1 MSSNE
6 DKLRAYL
13 KRAVADLQEARQ
25 QLGEAENRDREP
37 VAVVAMACRYPG
49 GVRSP
54 EELWELARDGVD
66 AISAFPANRGWD
78 LDRLFHPDPAHHGTT
93 YAREGGFLH
102 EAGEFDPAFFG
113 ISPREA
119 LAMDPQQRLLLETS
133 WEALE
138 RGGIVPDT
146 LTGSTTGVFV
156 GTGHGDYDGASR
168 GRQEEVAGH
177 LLTGNT
183 VAVASGRL
191 SYTYGFEGPAVTVD
205 TACSSSLVAL
215 HLAVRSLRQGECS
228 LALAGGATVMSTP
241 KMFTEFSRQRGLA
254 ADGRCKA
261 FAAAAD
267 GTAWSEGVGLILL
280 ERLSDARRNGH
291 PVLAVIRGSAIN
303 QDGASNGLTAPNGP
317 SQQRLIR
324 QALIDSGL
332 TSAEVDVVEAH
343 GTGTTLGDPIEAQAL
358 LATYGRDRGDE
369 RPLLLGSLKSNTG
382 HTQAASGVG
391 GVIKMVQAMR
401 HGTLPKSLHIDAP
414 TPHAD
419 WADGGVELLTEHTPW
434 PETGRPRRAAVSSF
448 GVSGTNAHLV
458 LEQAPAED
466 TPEIPDTDTDT
477 AGGPAWL
484 PWVLSGKS
492 RAAVG
497 EQAARLAATVRASD
511 ASVLDV
517 AHSLA
522 VSRVAMDH
530 RAVVVGRDT
539 DELLAGLDAL
549 AAGEP
554 SARVVEGAAGEGSE
568 GVVFVFPG
576 QGSQWTGMAVE
587 LLATSPVFASRVTE
601 CAEALAP
608 FVEWSLLDVLNGVE
622 GAASLERVDVVQP
635 ALWAVMVSLAEVWR
649 SRGVSPAAVVGHS
662 QGEIAA
668 AVVAGGLSL
677 EDGARVVALR
687 SRALRAL
694 SGLGGMVSVARG
706 VDEVRELLADHE
718 GRIGVAAVNGPS
730 SVVVSGDA
738 DALDA
743 FVTACGE
750 AGVRARRI
758 AVDYASH
765 SAHVER
771 IEEELAELLA
781 PVAPRPCAVPFYST
795 VSGEPV
801 DTADLDGSYWYRN
814 LRGTV
819 RFEAATRALLADGFH
834 VFVEVSAHPV
844 VATGVQETIEDAGVR
859 AGVVGTLRRDEGGP
873 ERFVLSLG
881 EAWALGAGVDWDTY
895 YGTYYGGTRPRR
907 VDLPTYPFSREWY
920 WLTPAEPAATA
931 SAGDPADGDFWSA
944 VESGDITR
952 LSSVLEVT
960 GDDVEA
966 FGTLLPALASWRRR
980 RTLRSTLDA
989 WRYRVTWTTLTGA
1002 DGTVPA
1008 GRWPALVPAG
1018 HADDPWVAGVLGALT
1033 ARGLRIE
1040 RHDLTGDEDTAAL
1053 TDLLAGTAED
1063 GPGAADDEPAGV
1075 LSLLALD
1082 ERPHPGHPAVPRG
1095 LAAAKDL
1102 VHALSGTGTRVWAL
1116 TRGAVSVDSRDPLTS
1131 PVQAGT
1137 WGFGRAV
1144 AFELPDTWG
1153 GSADLPA
1160 EPDARALTRL
1170 AALLGGDEDQIA
1182 VRSSGAYARRLAR
1195 MPLPEPSTATD
1206 GPATTDAGSASED
1219 GAASTTDSADSSD
1232 AVDSARAAGRSGD
1245 DDGIGGWGAHDTV
1258 LITGGTGA
1266 LGAQVARSLAASG
1279 ARHLVLTS
1287 RRGPD
1292 APGVAELV
1300 EELTGLGTQV
1310 TVTDCD
1316 VAEREQLARLLDGL
1330 PAELPLTGVVHAA
1343 GVLDDGV
1350 LDSLTLDRFE
1360 TVLRPKTAGT
1370 AHLHELTRDHPL
1382 TLFVL
1387 FSSIVGVLG
1396 NAGQANYAAA
1406 NAYLDAVAEQRRA
1419 EGLPVTSVAWG
1430 PWADAGMAT
1439 ADVLTDRMSHDGL
1452 TPMDPETAVAALRA
1466 AVAEGTPHATVVDVD
1481 WRSYAAVMT
1490 AARPSPLVGDLP
1502 EVRRAL
1508 EAAAAA
1514 APDTHALRDRLR
1526 SLAPAEQ
1533 DRLLTDLVRA
1543 EVATALRHSSPD
1555 AVDVNRAFKD
1565 LGFDSLTAVEVR
1577 NRITTATDVKLPTTL
1592 LFDHPN
1598 TTAVVAHL
1606 RTLLL
1611 GEDRTAA
1618 APAVVSAGV
1627 TDEPMAVVAM
1637 ACRFPGGVTTPEEL
1651 WDLMAAELD
1660 AVSTPPE
1667 DRGWDLDALYD
1678 PDPDRHGTTYS
1689 REGGFIQDVAGFDPA
1704 FFGISPREALAM
1716 DPQQRLLMETS
1727 WETFERAGIDPGTLR
1742 NSATGVF
1749 VGSITTDYQV
1759 RLGGAAAQ
1767 EQLAG
1772 HLMTGNASSIAS
1784 GRLSY
1789 TYGFEGPAVTMDTGC
1804 SSSMV
1809 ALHLAL
1815 QSLRTGECTMALA
1828 GGVTVMSTPEPYVE
1842 FSRQRGLAADGR
1854 CKAFAEG
1861 ADGMG
1866 FAEGVGLVLLE
1877 RLSDA
1882 RRNGHPVLAV
1892 IRGSALNQDG
1902 ASNGLT
1908 APNGPSQQRVIRQ
1921 ALANAGLT
1929 PADVDVVEAH
1939 GTGTPLGDPI
1949 EAQAILATYGQ
1960 DRAPERPLLLGS
1972 LKSNI
1977 GHTQAAAGVAGMMK
1991 MILAMRH
1998 GTLPKSLHI
2007 TRPTPVVDWSSGA
2020 VRLTTEATPWPDT
2033 GRPRRAGVSSFGIS
2047 GTNGHLILEEAPA
2060 PEPADGEAPAAEPGV
2075 DTAAAPSWS
2084 PWMLSAKS
2092 RAAVGEQAAR
2102 LAAAVRSSDAR
2113 ALDVAYSL
2121 VTTRVAM
2128 DHRAVVVGRDTE
2140 ALLAGLDALAAGE
2153 SAAGVVEGVAGEG
2166 SGDVVF
2172 VFPGQGSQWAGM
2184 ATELL
2189 ATSPVFA
2196 SRVAECAAAL
2206 EPFVDWS
2213 LPDVLNGVEGAASLE
2228 RVDVVQP
2235 ALWAVMVSLA
2245 EVWRSRG
2252 VEPAAV
2258 LGHSQGEIA
2267 AAVVAGGLSLQ
2278 DGARVVALRSRA
2290 LRALS
2295 GLGGMVSVA
2304 RGVRE
2309 VRELLTAFD
2318 GRIGVAAV
2326 NGPASVV
2333 VSGDADALD
2342 EFLARCEQTGVRARR
2357 VVVDYASHSAH
2368 VERIEEELADL
2379 LAPVVGRS
2387 CAVPFYSTVSGSVID
2402 TAELDGGY
2410 WYRNLRGT
2418 VQFEAATRA
2427 LLADG
2432 FHVFVEVSAHPV
2444 VATGI
2449 QETIEDAGARAGVVG
2464 TLRRDEGGPERFT
2477 LSLGEAWAL
2486 GADVDWDTY
2495 YEGTRPRRVDL
2506 PTYAFQRQHYWP
2518 RFADLG
2524 GDVTSAGLD
2533 SPDHPMLG
2541 ASVELASGDGLVA
2554 TARWSLRTHPWLA
2567 DHAVSGT
2574 VIVPGTALVESV
2586 IRAGDALGCGQV
2598 DELTLQAPVVL
2609 QERGEVQ
2616 VQIAVGGADASG
2628 RRPVTVHTRSAA
2640 SAGPAGQS
2648 GFDGDPEDLWTLRAQ
2663 GTLAEPNDPVVDG
2676 PEDFTVWPPHGATAV
2691 AAEGFYDLLA
2701 GRGYEF
2707 GPVFQGVRATWSRG
2721 DDLFAEVVLPEQV
2734 RGDAGRFGIHPALF
2748 DAALHAAN
2756 LVPGGDGRTVVPFA
2770 WSGVSLHA
2778 VGATALRVRV
2788 SPAGQDTVTVHM
2800 TDPTGAPVAVVE
2812 SLVVREVAAETLDA
2826 SARAARDWLFRLDW
2840 SPVTPSA
2847 AVPAVTGLAVLGT
2860 PADAPDASGTPLPA
2874 FATLAELTEH
2884 HEVTGR
2890 LPGAVLLFAGAASA
2904 GSTTAGDT
2912 AAQDTAAQDTQDVPD
2927 AVLDDV
2933 LATVQGWLADDRA
2946 DGTPLVVV
2954 TRGAVATGSGDPAH
2968 DLPGAAVWGLVRSAQ
2983 SQHPGR
2989 LVLVDLD
2996 IHDDSWRALPAALTT
3011 GEPQLAV
3018 RQGDMY
3024 APRLVRPRTADVLTV
3039 PSGAG
3044 AWRLD
3049 LLEKGSVDK
3058 LDLVACPEI
3067 TDGPAAGHVL
3077 IEVRAAGLNFRDVL
3091 NTLGMYPGPAVLLG
3105 AEAAGVVTAVG
3116 EGVTHFA
3123 PGDRVMGL
3131 VSGGFATHAVADARM
3146 VAPVPEGWT
3155 WTQAAS
3161 VPVAFLTAY
3170 YGLRDLARLDA
3181 GESVLVHAAAG
3192 GVGMAAVQLARHWG
3206 AEVYGTAGDHKRAL
3220 LRADGWDDS
3229 HLASSRTPGFEDRF
3243 RAVSEGRGVD
3253 VVLNSLAGEFVDA
3266 SLRLL
3271 APGGRLVE
3279 MGKTDVRD
3287 PGQVVRDHPAVT
3299 LYQAYELREAGE
3311 DRIQEMF
3318 RDLTDLFASGAL
3330 RPLPTVTWDVR
3341 HSREAFRH
3349 MAQAKHYGKIVLTL
3363 PRAWDPEGT
3372 VLITGGAGV
3381 LGGIL
3386 ARHLVTRH
3394 GMRHLVL
3401 TGRRGPDTPGA
3412 AELRAE
3418 LEESGARVTLA
3429 ACDAA
3434 DADALAAVLAAV
3446 PAEHPLTAVVHAAGV
3461 LDDGVLESLTPD
3473 RLRTALAPKADAARH
3488 LDHLTR
3494 GLDLADLVLFS
3505 AGAGVFGNAGQA
3517 NYAAANTYLD
3527 ALAHRRRAEGLP
3539 TTSLSW
3545 GLWADTSSLTGH
3557 LDDTDLARV
3566 RRSGVLP
3573 LSAADGMALFDA
3585 ALAEQRPHLV
3595 PIRLDTG
3602 QLRASGGEIPHLLR
3616 ALYRGPVRRT
3626 ADAGAATGTDGLRLR
3641 LAGRSADD
3649 RLGVLRDLV
3658 GTHAAAVLG
3667 HADLE
3672 QLHDGRAFR
3681 DLGFDS
3687 LTAVELRNR
3696 LNGATG
3702 LRLPATLVFDHP
3714 TVADLAAFLDGELS
3728 DGTPAALPAAPAP
3741 APAAHGDDEVFAV
3754 VGMACR
3760 LPGDVRSPEDLWRL
3774 LADGT
3779 DAIAPFP
3786 GNRGWDLD
3794 RLYDAVPEHQGSS
3807 RTREGGFLHDAADF
3821 DADFFGISPR
3831 EALAMDPQQRLLLET
3846 SWEVFE
3852 RAGIDPRSVR
3862 GSRTGV
3868 FAGLSSSDYLKR
3880 VAHVPDEIAG
3890 YVNNGNANSI
3900 VSGRVAYTLGL
3911 EGPAVTVDTAC
3922 SSSLVALHM
3931 ALQALRRGECTMAL
3945 AGGVTV
3951 MSSPEIIVDFSRQR
3965 GLAADGRCKPFAAAA
3980 DGTGFSEG
3988 VGLILVER
3996 LSDARRNGHQVLALV
4011 RGSAVNQDGASNGLS
4026 APNGPAQ
4033 QRVIRQA
4040 LADAGIGAAEVD
4052 AVEAH
4057 GTGTRLGDPIE
4068 AQALLATY
4076 GRERDGAHP
4085 LLLGSVKSNLGHT
4098 QAAAGVA
4105 GVMKMV
4111 LALRHGTLPKS
4122 LHIDAPTP
4130 HVDWEGDGV
4139 RLLTEATE
4147 WPVPAVARPRRAA
4160 VSSFGISGTNAHVI
4174 LEEAPADTPAG
4185 HDVSGAYATSAP
4197 SEAGTGTDT
4206 DAAQGAT
4213 GPLPWVLSARSEAAL
4228 RGQAKALLA
4237 HLDTHPGTAPAD
4249 IAHSLVTRRAS
4260 LEKRAVVVGTAP
4272 GDFRAGLASL
4282 ADGSPSAS
4290 VVSGGRGAG
4299 RDRRVVLVFPGQGT
4313 QWEGMGAELLDD
4325 SPVFADR
4332 IAACE
4337 AALAPHVDWSLTEV
4351 LRRADDAPSL
4361 DRVDVA
4367 QPALWAVMV
4376 ALAEVWRAHGLK
4388 PAAVLGHSQG
4398 EIAAA
4403 AVSGALSLAD
4413 AAEVVAVRS
4422 LAIARE
4428 LSGHGGMVAVAA
4440 PHEQVTALLAD
4451 LPGVCVA
4458 AVNGPSS
4465 VVVSGDTDGLDT
4477 LLATCREQHVRAR
4490 RIPVDYASHSAH
4502 VDRLAES
4509 LPAALA
4515 GLEPRDG
4522 DIPFFSTVTADWL
4535 PGTGLDGAYWHRNLR
4550 GTVRLEDSL
4559 KALVEQGHDVFV
4571 ECSPHPVLTVGIE
4584 DTVTSAGTRT
4594 GTASG
4599 TGTGTS
4605 TGAATGAGAGA
4616 VVLGSLRRDDGGAT
4630 RVLTAL
4636 AAAHVAGVPVD
4647 WRPAVAQGR
4656 PVDLPT
4662 YAFQRE
4668 RYWLEATGAQADPA
4682 GLDTAVRLADGG
4694 AVLSGSL
4701 SLAAQPWLD
4710 AHRTHG
4716 TAVVPATALLD
4727 WAVRAGDETGLPHV
4741 AELDELTPVF
4751 VPDRGRVDIQL
4762 TVSADTGRAEEGDAG
4777 TTAEGSGGRMFTVH
4791 SRVLDADGPDADT
4804 ADGAPWIRNAT
4815 GVLTT
4820 ARHTAPAP
4828 AGPATRPPAD
4838 TDDMAVTDDAAD
4850 TVDTDEAHDL
4860 LHRIGLDL
4868 DAPFHAVR
4876 SLRRSGGTVLADIDL
4891 PDSAHADAARFRV
4904 HPALLQGVL
4913 ALAATA
4919 EDASVP
4925 ALPAAWRNVTVHAT
4939 GATGLRVRLTPG
4951 DDGTWT
4957 VDAYDT
4963 TGAPVLTGTAT
4974 TRPAGS
4980 ERLPAV
4986 PGPDALHRVTWIPWT
5001 DASRDGTPEHTGPW
5015 AVLGTPGR
5023 LTAALERT
5031 GATVQVHADLAALA
5045 TALDSGAAERPAL
5058 VVAAHSHDNGHDAGH
5073 DSGGDPAA
5081 AAHTSARRALALATD
5096 WLADPRH
5103 TGTRLLVVT
5112 EGALATGP
5120 DDTVPGLADATA
5132 WGLLRSAQTEHP
5144 GRFLLAD
5151 LDPAAPDTPAA
5162 RAAVANTPDRQDP
5175 SADALIAAVTAAADT
5190 GENQFA
5196 VRAGTVTVPRLVRAD
5211 HPDGAPEP
5219 AATAPWGDGTG
5230 SGTVLITGGT
5240 GALGALVA
5248 RHLVTRHGVR
5258 HLLLTGRRGPDAPGA
5273 AALREE
5279 LTALG
5284 AETDIVA
5291 CDAADREQLVRLL
5304 GAVPAEHPLTA
5315 VVHAAGVLDDGLLDS
5330 LTPDRVDHV
5339 LRPKAD
5345 AAWHLHELTRDT
5357 KLSAFVLFS
5366 SYAGV
5371 AGGPGQANYAAA
5383 NAYLDALAQH
5393 RRARGLTAHSLAWG
5407 FWEDRSELTGALDDA
5422 DVARLARSGIRPLTA
5437 DQGLGLLDTATLLDT
5452 AQLVPVRLDTRTLRA
5467 DEVPPLLRALARPA
5481 ARRTAASGTSTGT
5494 GTGTGGDGPADFR
5507 QRLAGLD
5514 GPRQQALLHRVVLGH
5529 VAAVLGHASA
5539 ESLDAG
5545 RGFLDLGM
5553 SSLTAVELRNRLNAE
5568 TGLTLPTTLIF
5579 DHPDP
5584 AALVH
5589 HLRTE
5594 LGTATD
5600 GPEQP
5605 VFAELAVLEAAVGG
5619 AALDDQD
5626 RAHLAQRLKA
5636 LQWKLGSTQ
5645 DGPEHDDDSDLDTST
5660 DDEMFDLIDNELGLA

>member
-1 MSSNE
+1 MSNE
-6 DKLRAYL
+6 DRLRAYL
-13 KRAVADLQEARQ
+13 KRAVTDLQEARQ
-25 QLGEAENRDREP
+25 QLSDAENRDREP

-49 GVRSP
+49 GVRTP
-54 EELWELARDGVD
+54 EDLWELARDGVD

-78 LDRLFHPDPAHHGTT
+78 LDHLFHPDPAHHGTT
-93 YAREGGFLH
+93 YTREGGFLH
-102 EAGEFDPAFFG
+102 DAGEFDPAFFG

-138 RGGIVPDT
+138 RAGILPDT
-146 LTGSTTGVFV
+146 LAGSTTGVFV

-241 KMFTEFSRQRGLA
+241 KMFTEFSRQQGLA
-254 ADGRCKA
+254 ADGRCKP
-261 FAAAAD
+261 FAAGAD

-280 ERLSDARRNGH
+280 ERLSDAQRNGH
-291 PVLAVIRGSAIN
+291 EILAVIRGSAIN

-324 QALIDSGL
+324 QALIDAGL
-332 TSAEVDVVEAH
+332 TSGEVDVVEAH

-358 LATYGRDRGDE
+358 LNTYGQDRGDAH
-369 RPLLLGSLKSNTG
+369 PLLLGSLKSNTG
-382 HTQAASGVG
+382 HTQAASGVA

-401 HGTLPKSLHIDAP
+401 HGTLPKSLHVDAP

-419 WADGGVELLTEHTPW
+419 WATGGVELLTESTTW

-448 GVSGTNAHLV
+448 GVSGTNAHLI
-458 LEQAPAED
+458 LEQAPEDQAPRAEEPG
-466 TPEIPDTDTDT
+466 T
-477 AGGPAWL
+477 GPAGTTGDGAWRS
-484 PWVLSGKS
+484 WMVSGKS

-497 EQAARLAATVRASD
+497 EQAARLAASVRASD

-517 AHSLA
+517 AHGLVS
-522 VSRVAMDH
+522 SRVAMDR
-530 RAVVVGRDT
+530 RAVVVGSDRE
-539 DELLAGLDAL
+539 ELLAGLDAL

-554 SARVVEGAAGEGSE
+554 SVRVVEGTAGEGA
-568 GVVFVFPG
+568 GDVAFVFPG
-576 QGSQWTGMAVE
+576 QGSQWVGMAVE
-587 LLATSPVFASRVTE
+587 LLGSSPVFAGRVAE
-601 CAEALAP
+601 CGAALEP
-608 FVEWSLLDVLNGVE
+608 FTGWSLLDVLNGVE

-635 ALWAVMVSLAEVWR
+635 VLWAVMVSLAEVWR
-649 SRGVSPAAVVGHS
+649 AEGVEPGAVIGHS

-694 SGLGGMVSVARG
+694 SGLGGMVSVARN
-706 VDEVRELLADHE
+706 VDEVRGLLAGWE

-738 DALDA
+738 GALDE
-743 FVTACGE
+743 FVAACEESGM
-750 AGVRARRI
+750 RARRV

-771 IEEELAELLA
+771 IEEELAGLLA
-781 PVAPRPCAVPFYST
+781 PVAPRSCDVPFYST
-795 VSGEPV
+795 VSGQVV
-801 DTADLDGSYWYRN
+801 DTAGLDAGYWYRN

-819 RFEAATRALLADGFH
+819 EFEAGTRALLADGFR

-844 VATGVQETIEDAGVR
+844 VATGVQETIEDAGVQ
-859 AGVVGTLRRDEGGP
+859 AGVVGTLRRDEGGL
-873 ERFVLSLG
+873 ERFALSLG
-881 EAWALGAGVDWDTY
+881 EAWALGAEVDWETHY
-895 YGTYYGGTRPRR
+895 AGTRPRR
-907 VDLPTYPFSREWY
+907 VDLPTYPFRRDWY
-920 WLTPAEPAATA
+920 WLTPAESAAAAAT
-931 SAGDPADGDFWSA
+931 GDPADGDFWSA
-944 VESGDITR
+944 VESGDLTR

-980 RTLRSTLDA
+980 RTLRSTLDT
-989 WRYRVTWTTLTGA
+989 WRHRVTWTALTGA
-1002 DGTVPA
+1002 DDAVPA

-1018 HADDPWVAGVLGALT
+1018 HADDPWVHAVLGALT
-1033 ARGLRIE
+1033 ARGLRVE

-1053 TDLLAGTAED
+1053 TALLTGTGDTETDGAE
-1063 GPGAADDEPAGV
+1063 GIAGV

-1082 ERPHPGHPAVPRG
+1082 ERPHPDHPAVPRG
-1095 LAAAKDL
+1095 LATAKEL
-1102 VHALSGTGTRVWAL
+1102 LHALSGTEASVWAL
-1116 TRGAVSVDSRDPLTS
+1116 TRGAVAVDSRDRLTS
-1131 PVQAGT
+1131 PVQAET

-1144 AFELPDTWG
+1144 ALELPDAWG
-1153 GSADLPA
+1153 GLADLPA
-1160 EPDARALTRL
+1160 DPDARSLARL
-1170 AALLGGDEDQIA
+1170 ATLLGGPEDQIA

-1195 MPLPEPSTATD
+1195 MPLPEPARVTGA
-1206 GPATTDAGSASED
+1206 DAEL
-1219 GAASTTDSADSSD
+1219 
-1232 AVDSARAAGRSGD
+1232 AVRAAD
-1245 DDGIGGWGAHDTV
+1245 DDGIGGWGDHDTV

-1266 LGAQVARSLAASG
+1266 LGAHVARSLAASG

-1287 RRGPD
+1287 RRGPGS
-1292 APGVAELV
+1292 PGAAELVAEL
-1300 EELTGLGTQV
+1300 EELGARV
-1310 TVTDCD
+1310 TVADCD
-1316 VAEREQLARLLDGL
+1316 VADRDQLARLLDSL
-1330 PAELPLTGVVHAA
+1330 PADLPLTGVVHAA

-1350 LDSLTLDRFE
+1350 LDALTLDRFE
-1360 TVLRPKTAGT
+1360 AVLRPKTLGT
-1370 AHLHELTRDHPL
+1370 AHLHELTRDHDV

-1452 TPMDPETAVAALRA
+1452 APMDPVTAVAALRA
-1466 AVAEGTPHATVVDVD
+1466 AVAEGVPHATVLDVD
-1481 WRSYAAVMT
+1481 WRAYGTAMT

-1508 EAAAAA
+1508 EAAAAT

-1526 SLAPAEQ
+1526 GLAPAEQ

-1543 EVATALRHSSPD
+1543 EVATALRHSSPE

-1577 NRITTATDVKLPTTL
+1577 NRITAATDVKLPTTL

-1611 GEDRTAA
+1611 GDERPAA
-1618 APAVVSAGV
+1618 APVVVSAGV

-1651 WDLMAAELD
+1651 WHLMAAEVD

-1678 PDPDRHGTTYS
+1678 PDPERHGTTYS

-1716 DPQQRLLMETS
+1716 DPQQRLLLETS

-1892 IRGSALNQDG
+1892 VRGSALNQDG

-1921 ALANAGLT
+1921 ALANAGLA
-1929 PADVDVVEAH
+1929 PGEVDVVEAH

-1960 DRAPERPLLLGS
+1960 DRDPARPLLLGS

-1991 MILAMRH
+1991 MILAMRQ

-2007 TRPTPVVDWSSGA
+2007 TRPTSVVDWSSGA
-2020 VRLTTEATPWPDT
+2020 VRLVTESTPWPET

-2047 GTNGHLILEEAPA
+2047 GTNGHLILEQAPA
-2060 PEPADGEAPAAEPGV
+2060 PEPAEDEPADPFTEPSADDSA
-2075 DTAAAPSWS
+2075 DTVRSWMVS
-2084 PWMLSAKS
+2084 GKS

-2102 LAAAVRSSDAR
+2102 LAASVRASDASV
-2113 ALDVAYSL
+2113 LDVAHAL
-2121 VTTRVAM
+2121 VSSRVAM
-2128 DHRAVVVGRDTE
+2128 DRRAVVVGRDGE
-2140 ALLAGLDALAAGE
+2140 ELLAGLDALAAGE
-2153 SAAGVVEGVAGEG
+2153 PSPRLVEGSVGDG
-2166 SGDVVF
+2166 SGKVAF
-2172 VFPGQGSQWAGM
+2172 VFPGQGSQWVGM
-2184 ATELL
+2184 AVELL
-2189 ATSPVFA
+2189 GSSPVFA
-2196 SRVAECAAAL
+2196 GRVAECGAAL
-2206 EPFVDWS
+2206 EPFTGWS
-2213 LPDVLNGVEGAASLE
+2213 LLDVLNGVEGAASLE

-2235 ALWAVMVSLA
+2235 VLWAVMVSLA
-2245 EVWRSRG
+2245 EVWRAQG
-2252 VEPAAV
+2252 VEPGAV
-2258 LGHSQGEIA
+2258 IGHSQGEIA
-2267 AAVVAGGLSLQ
+2267 AAVVAGGLSLE

-2304 RGVRE
+2304 RNVDE
-2309 VRELLTAFD
+2309 VRGLLAGWE

-2326 NGPASVV
+2326 NGPSSVV
-2333 VSGDADALD
+2333 VSGDAEALD
-2342 EFLARCEQTGVRARR
+2342 EFVAACDASGMRARR
-2357 VVVDYASHSAH
+2357 VAVDYASHSAH
-2368 VERIEEELADL
+2368 VERIEEELAGL
-2379 LAPVVGRS
+2379 LAPVAPRS
-2387 CAVPFYSTVSGSVID
+2387 CDVPFYSTLSGGVID
-2402 TAELDGGY
+2402 TAGLDAGY

-2418 VQFEAATRA
+2418 VEFEAGTRA

-2432 FHVFVEVSAHPV
+2432 FRVFVEVSAHPV
-2444 VATGI
+2444 VATGV
-2449 QETIEDAGARAGVVG
+2449 QETIEDAGVQAGVVG
-2464 TLRRDEGGPERFT
+2464 TLRRDEGGLERFA

-2486 GADVDWDTY
+2486 GAEVDWETHY
-2495 YEGTRPRRVDL
+2495 AGTRPRHVDL

-2518 RFADLG
+2518 RFAELG
-2524 GDVTSAGLD
+2524 GDVSSAGLD
-2533 SPDHPMLG
+2533 SPDHPLLG
-2541 ASVELASGDGLVA
+2541 ASVELAGGDGLVA

-2586 IRAGDALGCGQV
+2586 IRAGDVLGCGRIE
-2598 DELTLQAPVVL
+2598 ELALQAPVVL
-2609 QERGEVQ
+2609 QERGEAQ
-2616 VQIAVGGADASG
+2616 VQIGVGEPDASG
-2628 RRPVTVHTRSAA
+2628 RRPVTVHTRTT
-2640 SAGPAGQS
+2640 GP
-2648 GFDGDPEDLWTLRAQ
+2648 DGATEDLWTLRAQ
-2663 GTLAEPNDPVVDG
+2663 GTLTEPGAPAVDR
-2676 PEDFTVWPPHGATAV
+2676 PEEFTAWPPPGATAV
-2691 AAEGFYDLLA
+2691 AAEGFYELLA

-2721 DDLFAEVVLPEQV
+2721 EDLYAEVVLPEQV
-2734 RGDAGRFGIHPALF
+2734 RGDAGRFGIHPALL
-2748 DAALHAAN
+2748 DAALHAAH
-2756 LVPGGDGRTVVPFA
+2756 LAPGSAGRTVVPFT
-2770 WSGVSLHA
+2770 WSGVCLHA
-2778 VGATALRVRV
+2778 AGATALRVRV
-2788 SPAGQDTVTVHM
+2788 SPAGQDAISVQL
-2800 TDPTGAPVAVVE
+2800 TDPTGAPVATIDA
-2812 SLVVREVAAETLDA
+2812 LAVREIAPDTLDP

-2840 SPVTPSA
+2840 TPVTPPA
-2847 AVPAVTGLAVLGT
+2847 AVPAVTGWAVLGT
-2860 PADAPDASGTPLPA
+2860 PADPVTAPDGSGTTLPA
-2874 FATLAELTEH
+2874 FATPGALAEHTEA
-2884 HEVTGR
+2884 TGHR
-2890 LPGAVLLFAGAASA
+2890 PGAVLLFAGAAAS
-2904 GSTTAGDT
+2904 GT
-2912 AAQDTAAQDTQDVPD
+2912 AAAPDAEPGVPD

-2933 LATVQGWLADDRA
+2933 LATVQSWLADETTE
-2946 DGTPLVVV
+2946 GVPLVVV
-2954 TRGAVATGSGDPAH
+2954 TRGAVPTGPADPAH

-2989 LVLVDLD
+2989 LVLADLD
-2996 IHDDSWRALPAALTT
+2996 VHDDSWLALPAALAA
-3011 GEPQLAV
+3011 GEPQLAL
-3018 RQGDMY
+3018 RQGAAY
-3024 APRLVRPRTADVLTV
+3024 APRLVRPRTSDALTV
-3039 PSGAG
+3039 PEGTG
-3044 AWRLD
+3044 NWRLD
-3049 LLEKGSVDK
+3049 IPEKGSVDR
-3058 LDLVACPEI
+3058 LDLVAAPGTAEE
-3067 TDGPAAGHVL
+3067 PAAGEVV

-3116 EGVTHFA
+3116 EGVTGFA

-3131 VSGGFATHAVADARM
+3131 VSGGFAPRAVADARM
-3146 VAPVPEGWT
+3146 LAPVPDGWT
-3155 WTQAAS
+3155 WAQAAS

-3170 YGLRDLARLDA
+3170 YGLRDLAHLDA

-3192 GVGMAAVQLARHWG
+3192 GVGMAAAQLARHWG
-3206 AEVYGTAGDHKRAL
+3206 AEVYGTAGDHKRTL
-3220 LRADGWDDS
+3220 LRADGWDDA
-3229 HLASSRTPGFEDRF
+3229 HLASSRTLAFEDRF
-3243 RAVSEGRGVD
+3243 RATSGGRGVD
-3253 VVLNSLAGEFVDA
+3253 VVLNSLAGDYIDA

-3271 APGGRLVE
+3271 APGGRLVD

-3287 PGQVVRDHPAVT
+3287 PGQVLRDHPAAA

-3318 RDLTDLFASGAL
+3318 RDLSELFASGAL

-3341 HSREAFRH
+3341 HAREAFRH

-3363 PRAWDPEGT
+3363 PRAWDSEGT
-3372 VLITGGAGV
+3372 VLVTGGAGV

-3412 AELRAE
+3412 GELAAELRELGAE
-3418 LEESGARVTLA
+3418 VTLA

-3473 RLRTALAPKADAARH
+3473 RLRTVLAPKADAARH
-3488 LDHLTR
+3488 LHRLTR
-3494 GLDLADLVLFS
+3494 DLDLADLVLFS

-3527 ALAHRRRAEGLP
+3527 ALAHRRRADGLP

-3545 GLWADTSSLTGH
+3545 GLWADTSALTGQ

-3573 LSAADGMALFDA
+3573 LSAADGMVLFDA
-3585 ALAEQRPHLV
+3585 ALTEQRPHLV
-3595 PIRLDTG
+3595 PVRLETG
-3602 QLRASGGEIPHLLR
+3602 QLRASGDEVPPLLR
-3616 ALYRGPVRRT
+3616 SLYRGPVRRT
-3626 ADAGAATGTDGLRLR
+3626 AEAGAAAGTDGLRAR
-3641 LAGRSADD
+3641 LAGRSAED
-3649 RLGVLRDLV
+3649 RLSTLRDLV
-3658 GTHAAAVLG
+3658 GAHAAAVLG
-3667 HADLE
+3667 HDDTEPFHA
-3672 QLHDGRAFR
+3672 GRAFR

-3696 LNGATG
+3696 LSAATG
-3702 LRLPATLVFDHP
+3702 MRLPATLVFDHP
-3714 TVADLAAFLDGELS
+3714 TVAALAAHLDGELS
-3728 DGTPAALPAAPAP
+3728 DGTPAALPAAPTP
-3741 APAAHGDDEVFAV
+3741 APAAPGDDDPFAI

-3760 LPGDVRSPEDLWRL
+3760 LPGDIHSPDDLWRL
-3774 LADGT
+3774 LADGA
-3779 DAIAPFP
+3779 DAVAPFP
-3786 GNRGWDLD
+3786 DDRGWDLA
-3794 RLYDAVPEHQGSS
+3794 RLYDSVPEGQGSS

-3846 SWEVFE
+3846 AWETFE

-3880 VAHVPDEIAG
+3880 VTHVPDEIAG

-3900 VSGRVAYTLGL
+3900 VSGRVSYTLGL

-3965 GLAADGRCKPFAAAA
+3965 GLAADGRCKPFAEAA
-3980 DGTGFSEG
+3980 DGTGFAEG

-4040 LADAGIGAAEVD
+4040 LADAGVGAAEVD

-4076 GRERDGAHP
+4076 GRDRDGGHP
-4085 LLLGSVKSNLGHT
+4085 LFLGSVKSNLGHT

-4111 LALRHGTLPKS
+4111 LALRHRLLPES

-4130 HVDWEGDGV
+4130 HVDWADSGV
-4139 RLLTEATE
+4139 RLLTEATA
-4147 WPVPAVARPRRAA
+4147 WPEPPASRPRRAA

-4174 LEEAPADTPAG
+4174 LEEAPA
-4185 HDVSGAYATSAP
+4185 AP
-4197 SEAGTGTDT
+4197 GPDGGEPEPTGV
-4206 DAAQGAT
+4206 DAAETRPA
-4213 GPLPWVLSARSEAAL
+4213 PLPWVLSARSEAAL
-4228 RGQAKALLA
+4228 RGQAKALLT
-4237 HLDTHPGTAPAD
+4237 HLDAHPGTDPAD
-4249 IAHSLVTRRAS
+4249 IAHTLVTRRAQ
-4260 LEKRAVVVGTAP
+4260 LEKRAVVVGSAT
-4272 GDFRAGLASL
+4272 GDFRAGLAAL
-4282 ADGSPSAS
+4282 AEGSPAAH
-4290 VVSGGRGAG
+4290 VVTGGRGAG
-4299 RDRRVVLVFPGQGT
+4299 RDRRTVLVFPGQGS
-4313 QWEGMGAELLDD
+4313 QWAGMGAELLDA
-4325 SPVFADR
+4325 SPAFAGR
-4332 IAACE
+4332 VAACE
-4337 AALAPHVDWSLTEV
+4337 EALAPYVDWSLTAV
-4351 LRRADDAPSL
+4351 LRQEEGAPAL
-4361 DRVDVA
+4361 DRVDVV
-4367 QPALWAVMV
+4367 QPVTWAVMV
-4376 ALAEVWRAHGLK
+4376 ALAEVWRAHGLR

-4403 AVSGALSLAD
+4403 AVAGALSLAD
-4413 AAEVVAVRS
+4413 AARIVAVRS
-4422 LAIARE
+4422 RAIARE
-4428 LSGHGGMVAVAA
+4428 LSGHGGMVAVTA
-4440 PHEQVTALLAD
+4440 PHDEVTALLAD

-4465 VVVSGDTDGLDT
+4465 VVVSGDTGGLDT
-4477 LLATCREQHVRAR
+4477 LLAACEEQGVRAR
-4490 RIPVDYASHSAH
+4490 RVPVDYASHSAH

-4509 LPAALA
+4509 LPAALD
-4515 GLEPRDG
+4515 GIEPRDG
-4522 DIPFFSTVTADWL
+4522 DIPFFSTVTADWH
-4535 PGTGLDGAYWHRNLR
+4535 PGTGLGAAYWHRNLR
-4550 GTVRLEDSL
+4550 GTVRLEESL
-4559 KALVEQGHDVFV
+4559 RALVEQGHDVFV
-4571 ECSPHPVLTVGIE
+4571 ECGPHPVLTVGIE
-4584 DTVTSAGTRT
+4584 DTVA
-4594 GTASG
+4594 AL
-4599 TGTGTS
+4599 
-4605 TGAATGAGAGA
+4605 GADA
-4616 VVLGSLRRDDGGAT
+4616 VALGSLRRDDGGPA

-4636 AAAHVAGVPVD
+4636 AAAHVEGVPVD
-4647 WRPAVAQGR
+4647 WRPAVSHGTA
-4656 PVDLPT
+4656 VDLPT
-4662 YAFQRE
+4662 YAFQRR
-4668 RYWLEATGAQADPA
+4668 RYWLDAGTPQGDPA
-4682 GLDTAVRLADGG
+4682 GLDSVVRLADGG
-4694 AVLSGSL
+4694 AVLGGSL
-4701 SLAAQPWLD
+4701 SLATQPWLD

-4716 TAVVPATALLD
+4716 AAVVPTTALLD
-4727 WAVRAGDETGLPHV
+4727 WAVRAGDETGLPLV
-4741 AELDELTPVF
+4741 AALDEHSPLV
-4751 VPDRGRVDIQL
+4751 VPEEGRVEIQL
-4762 TVSADTGRAEEGDAG
+4762 TVSAAG
-4777 TTAEGSGGRMFTVH
+4777 TDSRPFSVH
-4791 SRVLDADGPDADT
+4791 SRLHAADAGEPAT
-4804 ADGAPWIRNAT
+4804 PWTRNAT
-4815 GVLTT
+4815 GALTDRPT
-4820 ARHTAPAP
+4820 TTPQP
-4828 AGPATRPPAD
+4828 SGTWPPAD
-4838 TDDMAVTDDAAD
+4838 AVAGDPAPVRTLAED
-4850 TVDTDEAHDL
+4850 
-4860 LHRIGLDL
+4860 RGLDL
-4868 DAPFHAVR
+4868 AAPFDTVR
-4876 SLRRSGGTVLADIDL
+4876 SLWRAGTAVLAEVAL
-4891 PDSAHADAARFRV
+4891 PDTAHADAARFRL
-4904 HPALLQGVL
+4904 HPALLQTPL
-4913 ALAATA
+4913 ALAATTEEA
-4919 EDASVP
+4919 TAPV
-4925 ALPAAWRNVTVHAT
+4925 LPAAWRDVTMHAT
-4939 GATGLRVRLTPG
+4939 GATRLRVRLTPEDDATWSVEARDAAG
-4951 DDGTWT
+4951 DL
-4957 VDAYDT
+4957 
-4963 TGAPVLTGTAT
+4963 VLTGTAV
-4974 TRPAGS
+4974 TRPAGPD
-4980 ERLPAV
+4980 RLPATA
-4986 PGPDALHRVTWIPWT
+4986 GPDAPHRVAWLPWT
-5001 DASRDGTPEHTGPW
+5001 DSTSSAAPEPHGPW
-5015 AVLGTPGR
+5015 AVIGAPGR
-5023 LTAALERT
+5023 LTAALERS
-5031 GATVQVHADLAALA
+5031 GATVQLHPDLTALTAAL
-5045 TALDSGAAERPAL
+5045 DNGEAAPPAL
-5058 VVAAHSHDNGHDAGH
+5058 VVAFHGH
-5073 DSGGDPAA
+5073 DSGENPTR
-5081 AAHTSARRALALATD
+5081 AAHTSASRALELSTA
-5096 WLADPRH
+5096 WLREPRLSDA
-5103 TGTRLLVVT
+5103 RLLLVT
-5112 EGALATGP
+5112 EGAVATGP

-5151 LDPAAPDTPAA
+5151 LDPAPGDTDEDSA
-5162 RAAVANTPDRQDP
+5162 
-5175 SADALIAAVTAAADT
+5175 ADALIAAAAAAART
-5190 GENQFA
+5190 GEHQFA
-5196 VRAGTVTVPRLVRAD
+5196 VRAGTVTVPRLVPAG
-5211 HPDGAPEP
+5211 HPEGAPAP
-5219 AATAPWGDGTG
+5219 AATAPWGEGTG
-5230 SGTVLITGGT
+5230 AGTVLITGGT
-5240 GALGALVA
+5240 GTLGALVA

-5258 HLLLTGRRGPDAPGA
+5258 HLLLTSRRGPGAPGA

-5279 LTALG
+5279 LAALG
-5284 AETDIVA
+5284 AEAKIVA
-5291 CDAADREQLVRLL
+5291 CDVADREQLAGALD
-5304 GAVPAEHPLTA
+5304 AVPAEHPLTA
-5315 VVHAAGVLDDGLLDS
+5315 VVHTAGVLDDGTLDG
-5330 LTPDRVDHV
+5330 LTPDRVAHV

-5345 AAWHLHELTRDT
+5345 AAWHLHDLTRDT
-5357 KLSAFVLFS
+5357 KLTAFVMFS

-5383 NAYLDALAQH
+5383 NAFLDALAQH
-5393 RRARGLTAHSLAWG
+5393 RRASGLPAHSLAWG
-5407 FWEDRSELTGALDDA
+5407 LWEDRSDLTGALDTTGL
-5422 DVARLARSGIRPLTA
+5422 ARLERSGIRPLTA
-5437 DQGLGLLDTATLLDT
+5437 GQGLALLDASTALDTAH
-5452 AQLVPVRLDTRTLRA
+5452 LVPVRLDTRTLRA

-5481 ARRTAASGTSTGT
+5481 VRRAADSGPDAT
-5494 GTGTGGDGPADFR
+5494 DGAPADLR
-5507 QRLAGLD
+5507 ERLAGLS
-5514 GPRQQALLHRVVLGH
+5514 GPQQRALLHRTVLGH
-5529 VAAVLGHASA
+5529 LAAVLGHASA
-5539 ESLDAG
+5539 ASLDAD

-5553 SSLTAVELRNRLNAE
+5553 SSLTAVELRNRLNAD
-5568 TGLTLPTTLIF
+5568 TGLSLPTTLIF

-5584 AALVH
+5584 AALVR
-5589 HLRTE
+5589 HLQTE
-5594 LGTATD
+5594 LGTATGEPD
-5600 GPEQP
+5600 QA
-5605 VFAELAVLEAAVGG
+5605 VFAELAALEAAVGG

-5626 RAHLAQRLKA
+5626 RARLAQRLKA
-5636 LQWKLGSTQ
+5636 LGWKLDATSQ
-5645 DGPEHDDDSDLDTST
+5645 DADEPDDDSDLDTTT

>member
-1 MSSNE
+1 MSNE
-6 DKLRAYL
+6 EKLRAYL

-25 QLGEAENRDREP
+25 QLSEAEDRDREP

-54 EELWELARDGVD
+54 EELWALARDGVD

-78 LDRLFHPDPAHHGTT
+78 LDRLFHPDPAHLGTT

-102 EAGEFDPAFFG
+102 TAGEFDPSFFG

-138 RGGIVPDT
+138 RAGIVPDT

-261 FAAAAD
+261 FAEGAD

-358 LATYGRDRGDE
+358 LATYGQDRPED

-382 HTQAASGVG
+382 HTQAASGVA

-419 WADGGVELLTEHTPW
+419 WADGGVELLTEHTAW

-458 LEQAPAED
+458 LEQAPAE
-466 TPEIPDTDTDT
+466 PEPEPDAVDEPS
-477 AGGPAWL
+477 AGAAGAAGVL
-484 PWVLSGKS
+484 PWLVSGKS

-497 EQAARLAATVRASD
+497 EQAARLAESVRASG
-511 ASVLDV
+511 AGALDV
-517 AHSLA
+517 AHTLA
-522 VSRVAMDH
+522 TTRVAMDH
-530 RAVVVGRDT
+530 RAAVVGRDT
-539 DELLAGLDAL
+539 GELLAGLDAL
-549 AAGEP
+549 AAGDS
-554 SARVVEGAAGEGSE
+554 SATVVEGTTGEGTG

-576 QGSQWTGMAVE
+576 QGSQWAGMAVE
-587 LLATSPVFASRVTE
+587 LLDSSPVFASRIAE
-601 CAEALAP
+601 CAAALDP
-608 FVEWSLLDVLNGVE
+608 HVDWSLLDVLRGVE

-649 SRGVSPAAVVGHS
+649 SRGVVPGAVVGHS

-687 SRALRAL
+687 SQALRAL

-706 VDEVRELLADHE
+706 VEDVRGLLGGFE

-738 DALDA
+738 DALDV
-743 FVTACGE
+743 FVAQCDE
-750 AGVRARRI
+750 AGVRARRV

-781 PVAPRPCAVPFYST
+781 PVVARSGAVPFYST
-795 VSGEPV
+795 LSGELI
-801 DTADLDGSYWYRN
+801 DTAGLDGSYWYRN

-819 RFEAATRALLADGFH
+819 EFEAATRALLADGFQ

-844 VATGVQETIEDAGVR
+844 VATGVQETIEDAGAR
-859 AGVVGTLRRDEGGP
+859 AGVVGTLRRDEGGL
-873 ERFVLSLG
+873 ERFTLSLG
-881 EAWALGAGVDWDTY
+881 EVWALGADIDWDVFY
-895 YGTYYGGTRPRR
+895 EDTRPHR
-907 VDLPTYPFSREWY
+907 VDLPTYAFRREWY
-920 WLTPAEPAATA
+920 WLTPAESAAAA
-931 SAGDPADGDFWSA
+931 STGDAADGDFWAA

-966 FGTLLPALASWRRR
+966 FGTLLPALATWRRR
-980 RTLRSTLDA
+980 RTLRSTLDT

-1002 DGTVPA
+1002 DGATPE
-1008 GRWPALVPAG
+1008 GRWPALVPSG
-1018 HADDPWVAGVLGALT
+1018 HADDPWVSAVLDALT
-1033 ARGLRIE
+1033 ARGLRVE
-1040 RHDLTGDEDTAAL
+1040 RHDLTGDEDIAAL
-1053 TDLLAGTAED
+1053 TALTGGE
-1063 GPGAADDEPAGV
+1063 GVAGV

-1082 ERPHPGHPAVPRG
+1082 ERPHPDHPAVPRG
-1095 LAAAKDL
+1095 LATAKDL
-1102 VHALSGTGTRVWAL
+1102 VHALSGTEARMWAL
-1116 TRGAVSVDSRDPLTS
+1116 TRAAVAVDSRDPLTS
-1131 PVQAGT
+1131 PVQAET

-1144 AFELPDTWG
+1144 ALELPDTWG
-1153 GSADLPA
+1153 GLVDLPA
-1160 EPDARALTRL
+1160 EPDARTLARL
-1170 AALLGGDEDQIA
+1170 AALLGGAEDQIA
-1182 VRSSGAYARRLAR
+1182 VRPSGAYTRRLAR
-1195 MPLPEPSTATD
+1195 MPLPDPAATTTGATD
-1206 GPATTDAGSASED
+1206 ATGTVPS
-1219 GAASTTDSADSSD
+1219 
-1232 AVDSARAAGRSGD
+1232 D
-1245 DDGIGGWGAHDTV
+1245 DDGIGGWGDHDTV

-1266 LGAQVARSLAASG
+1266 LGAHVARSLAASG
-1279 ARHLVLTS
+1279 ARHLVRATRPRPQLHTP
-1287 RRGPD
+1287 RR
-1292 APGVAELV
+1292 APPAPAVAPSVGEL
-1300 EELTGLGTQV
+1300 EPPGTRV
-1310 TVTDCD
+1310 TVADCD
-1316 VAEREQLARLLDGL
+1316 IADRDQLAGLLGSL
-1330 PAELPLTGVVHAA
+1330 PADLPLTGVVHAA

-1350 LDSLTLDRFE
+1350 LDALTLDRFDA
-1360 TVLRPKTAGT
+1360 VLRPKTLGT
-1370 AHLHELTRDHPL
+1370 ANLHELTRDHAPAM
-1382 TLFVL
+1382 FVL

-1439 ADVLTDRMSHDGL
+1439 ADVLADRMSHDGL
-1452 TPMDPETAVAALRA
+1452 TPMAPGTAVAALRA
-1466 AVAEGTPHATVVDVD
+1466 AVAEGAAHATVLDVD
-1481 WRSYAAVMT
+1481 WQSYASVMT

-1508 EAAAAA
+1508 ESAAAT

-1526 SLAPAEQ
+1526 GLAPAEQ

-1543 EVATALRHSSPD
+1543 EVATALRHSSAD

-1592 LFDHPN
+1592 LFDYPN
-1598 TTAVVAHL
+1598 TTAVAAHL

-1611 GEDRTAA
+1611 GDERRPAA
-1618 APAVVSAGV
+1618 APVVVAAGV

-1637 ACRFPGGVTTPEEL
+1637 ACRFPGGVTSPEDL

-1660 AVSTPPE
+1660 VVSTPPD
-1667 DRGWDLDALYD
+1667 DRGWDLDSMYD
-1678 PDPDRHGTTYS
+1678 PDPEKQGTTYS

-1716 DPQQRLLMETS
+1716 DPQQRLLLETS
-1727 WETFERAGIDPGTLR
+1727 WETFERAGINPETLR
-1742 NSATGVF
+1742 NSATGVY

-1892 IRGSALNQDG
+1892 VRGSALNQDG

-1929 PADVDVVEAH
+1929 AAEVDVVEAH

-1949 EAQAILATYGQ
+1949 EAQAIMATYGQ
-1960 DRAPERPLLLGS
+1960 GRAPEQPLLLGS

-1991 MILAMRH
+1991 MILAMHH
-1998 GTLPKSLHI
+1998 GVLPRSLHI
-2007 TRPTPVVDWSSGA
+2007 TNPTSVVDWSSGA
-2020 VRLTTEATPWPDT
+2020 VRLLTEATPWPETDH
-2033 GRPRRAGVSSFGIS
+2033 PRRAGVSSFGIS
-2047 GTNGHLILEEAPA
+2047 GTNGHLVLEEAPA
-2060 PEPADGEAPAAEPGV
+2060 EDPIAVEPSAGAAGAAGV
-2075 DTAAAPSWS
+2075 L
-2084 PWMLSAKS
+2084 PWLVSGKS

-2102 LAAAVRSSDAR
+2102 LAESVRASGAG
-2113 ALDVAYSL
+2113 ALDVAHTL
-2121 VTTRVAM
+2121 ATTRVAM
-2128 DHRAVVVGRDTE
+2128 DRRAVVVGKDTE
-2140 ALLAGLDALAAGE
+2140 EFLAGLDALAADE
-2153 SAAGVVEGVAGEG
+2153 ASPRVVEGLSGEG
-2166 SGDVVF
+2166 AGAVAF
-2172 VFPGQGSQWAGM
+2172 VFPGQGSQWVGM
-2184 ATELL
+2184 AVELL
-2189 ATSPVFA
+2189 DTSPAFA
-2196 SRVAECAAAL
+2196 GRVAECAAAL
-2206 EPFVDWS
+2206 DPHVDWS
-2213 LPDVLNGVEGAASLE
+2213 LLDVLRGVEGAVSLE

-2252 VEPAAV
+2252 VVPAAV
-2258 LGHSQGEIA
+2258 VGHSQGEIA
-2267 AAVVAGGLSLQ
+2267 AAVVAGGLSLE
-2278 DGARVVALRSRA
+2278 DGARVVALRSQA

-2304 RGVRE
+2304 RGVE
-2309 VRELLTAFD
+2309 DVRGLLGGFE

-2326 NGPASVV
+2326 NGPSSVV

-2342 EFLARCEQTGVRARR
+2342 AFVAQCDEAGVRARR
-2357 VVVDYASHSAH
+2357 VAVDYASHSAH
-2368 VERIEEELADL
+2368 VERIEEELAEL
-2379 LAPVVGRS
+2379 LAPVTPLSGG
-2387 CAVPFYSTVSGSVID
+2387 VPFYSTVSGEVVD
-2402 TAELDGGY
+2402 TAELDGSY

-2418 VQFEAATRA
+2418 VEFEAATRA

-2432 FHVFVEVSAHPV
+2432 FQVFVEVSAHPV
-2444 VATGI
+2444 VATGV

-2464 TLRRDEGGPERFT
+2464 TLRRDEGGLERFT

-2486 GADVDWDTY
+2486 GADIDWDVF
-2495 YEGTRPRRVDL
+2495 YEDTRPHRVDL

-2524 GDVTSAGLD
+2524 GDVSSAGLD

-2541 ASVELASGDGLVA
+2541 ASVELAGGDGLVA

-2586 IRAGDALGCGQV
+2586 IRAGDTLGCGQI

-2616 VQIAVGGADASG
+2616 VQIGVAGPDATG
-2628 RRPVTVHTRSAA
+2628 RRPVTVHTRAT
-2640 SAGPAGQS
+2640 GP
-2648 GFDGDPEDLWTLRAQ
+2648 DGDTEDLWTLRAQ
-2663 GTLAEPNDPVVDG
+2663 GSLTEPGVPAVERA
-2676 PEDFTVWPPHGATAV
+2676 EDFTVWPPHGATAV
-2691 AAEGFYDLLA
+2691 ASEGFYDLLA

-2721 DDLFAEVVLPEQV
+2721 DDMFAEVVLPEQV
-2734 RGDAGRFGIHPALF
+2734 RGDAARFGIHPALL

-2756 LVPGGDGRTVVPFA
+2756 LTPGSEDGRTVVPFA
-2770 WSGVSLHA
+2770 WSGVALHA
-2778 VGATALRVRV
+2778 TGATALRVRV

-2800 TDPTGAPVAVVE
+2800 TDPTGAPVAVIAG
-2812 SLVVREVAAETLDA
+2812 LAVREVAAETLDP

-2840 SPVTPSA
+2840 TPLTPPA
-2847 AVPAVTGLAVLGT
+2847 AVPPVTGWAALGA
-2860 PADAPDASGTPLPA
+2860 PADAPGAGGTPLPV
-2874 FATLAELTEH
+2874 LGDLTEYLDT
-2884 HEVTGR
+2884 TGQ
-2890 LPGAVLLFAGAASA
+2890 LPSVAVLLAGAAA
-2904 GSTTAGDT
+2904 DGESTADGTTEADGEPR
-2912 AAQDTAAQDTQDVPD
+2912 ADVPD
-2927 AVLDDV
+2927 AVLDEV
-2933 LATVQGWLADDRA
+2933 LAAVQGWLADDRT

-2954 TRGAVATGSGDPAH
+2954 TRGAVATGAGDPAR
-2968 DLPGAAVWGLVRSAQ
+2968 DLRGAAVWGLVRSAQ

-2989 LVLVDLD
+2989 LVLADLD
-2996 IHDDSWRALPAALTT
+2996 VHDDSWAALPAALAS
-3011 GEPQLAV
+3011 GEPQLAL
-3018 RQGDMY
+3018 REGAAY
-3024 APRLVRPRTADVLTV
+3024 APRLTRPRTADILTV
-3039 PSGAG
+3039 PAG
-3044 AWRLD
+3044 AETWRLD
-3049 LLEKGSVDK
+3049 IPEKGSVDK
-3058 LDLVACPEI
+3058 LSIVACPE
-3067 TDGPAAGHVL
+3067 TGEEPAVGHLV

-3116 EGVTHFA
+3116 ADVTGFA

-3146 VAPVPEGWT
+3146 VAPVPDGWT

-3170 YGLRDLARLDA
+3170 YGLRDLARLEA

-3192 GVGMAAVQLARHWG
+3192 GVGMAAAQLARHWG
-3206 AEVYGTAGDHKRAL
+3206 ADVYGTAGDHKRAL
-3220 LRADGWDDS
+3220 LRADGWADD
-3229 HLASSRTPGFEDRF
+3229 HLASSRTLGFEDRF
-3243 RAVSEGRGVD
+3243 RATSGGHGVD
-3253 VVLNSLAGEFVDA
+3253 VVLNSLAGDFIDA

-3287 PGQVVRDHPAVT
+3287 PEQVVLDHPAVA

-3318 RDLTDLFASGAL
+3318 RDLTGLFATGAL
-3330 RPLPTVTWDVR
+3330 TPLPTVTWDVR
-3341 HSREAFRH
+3341 HAREAFRH

-3372 VLITGGAGV
+3372 VLVTGGAGV

-3401 TGRRGPDTPGA
+3401 TGRRGPDTPGG
-3412 AELRAE
+3412 AELAAE
-3418 LEESGARVTLA
+3418 LEELGAEVTLA

-3434 DADALAAVLAAV
+3434 DADAVAAVLAAI
-3446 PAEHPLTAVVHAAGV
+3446 PADRPLTAVVHAAGV
-3461 LDDGVLESLTPD
+3461 LDDGVLESLTPE
-3473 RLRTALAPKADAARH
+3473 RLRTVLAPKADAARH
-3488 LDHLTR
+3488 LDRLTR

-3527 ALAHRRRAEGLP
+3527 ALAHRRRADGLP

-3545 GLWADTSSLTGH
+3545 GLWADTSALTDR
-3557 LDDTDLARV
+3557 LDATDLARV

-3595 PIRLDTG
+3595 PVRLDTG
-3602 QLRASGGEIPHLLR
+3602 QLRASADEVPHLLR
-3616 ALYRGPVRRT
+3616 SLYRGPVRRT
-3626 ADAGAATGTDGLRLR
+3626 ADAGATAGTDGLRLR
-3641 LAGRSADD
+3641 LSGLSADD
-3649 RLGVLRDLV
+3649 RLTTLRELV
-3658 GTHAAAVLG
+3658 GTYAAAVLG
-3667 HADLE
+3667 HADPDL
-3672 QLHDGRAFR
+3672 LHAGRAFR

-3702 LRLPATLVFDHP
+3702 LRLPATLVFDYP
-3714 TVADLAAFLDGELS
+3714 TVAELAAHLDGELS
-3728 DGTPAALPAAPAP
+3728 DGRTPSPTAPAP
-3741 APAAHGDDEVFAV
+3741 APAAHGDDEPFAI

-3760 LPGDVRSPEDLWRL
+3760 LPGDISSPEELWRL
-3774 LADGT
+3774 LADGA

-3786 GNRGWDLD
+3786 ADRGWNLD
-3794 RLYDAVPEHQGSS
+3794 GLYDAVPEHEGSS
-3807 RTREGGFLHDAADF
+3807 RTREGGFLHGAADF

-3846 SWEVFE
+3846 SWETFE

-3880 VAHVPDEIAG
+3880 VTRVPDEIAG

-3900 VSGRVAYTLGL
+3900 VSGRVSYTLGL
-3911 EGPAVTVDTAC
+3911 EGPALTVDTAC

-3988 VGLILVER
+3988 VGLLLVER
-3996 LSDARRNGHQVLALV
+3996 LSDARRNGHQVLALI

-4040 LADAGIGAAEVD
+4040 LADAGVDAAEVD

-4076 GRERDGAHP
+4076 GRDRDGAHP

-4105 GVMKMV
+4105 GIMKMV
-4111 LALRHGTLPKS
+4111 LALRHRTLPKS

-4130 HVDWEGDGV
+4130 HVDWDGDGV
-4139 RLLTEATE
+4139 RLLTEATT
-4147 WPVPAVARPRRAA
+4147 WPTPAAPRPRRAA

-4174 LEEAPADTPAG
+4174 LEEAPAD
-4185 HDVSGAYATSAP
+4185 ATATETDTVTEAP
-4197 SEAGTGTDT
+4197 GTADAGTETAP
-4206 DAAQGAT
+4206 AAA
-4213 GPLPWVLSARSEAAL
+4213 PLPWLLSARSETAL

-4237 HLDTHPGTAPAD
+4237 HLDTHPAAAPAD
-4249 IAHSLVTRRAS
+4249 IAHSLVTRRAL
-4260 LEKRAVVVGTAP
+4260 LEKRAVVVGTDPA
-4272 GDFRAGLASL
+4272 DFRAGLAAL
-4282 ADGSPSAS
+4282 ADNSPSAH

-4299 RDRRVVLVFPGQGT
+4299 RDRRAVLVFPGQGS
-4313 QWEGMGAELLDD
+4313 QWAGMGAELLDT
-4325 SPVFADR
+4325 STVFADR

-4337 AALAPHVDWSLTEV
+4337 DALAPHVDWSLTEV
-4351 LRRADDAPSL
+4351 LRQTEGAPAL

-4376 ALAEVWRAHGLK
+4376 ALADVWRAHGLK

-4403 AVSGALSLAD
+4403 AVSGALSLTD
-4413 AAEVVAVRS
+4413 AAEIVAVRS

-4428 LSGHGGMVAVAA
+4428 LSGHGGMAAVNA
-4440 PHEQVTALLAD
+4440 PHDEVAALLAE
-4451 LPGVCVA
+4451 LPGVSVA

-4477 LLATCREQHVRAR
+4477 LLAACETQGVRAR
-4490 RIPVDYASHSAH
+4490 RIPVDYASHSAY

-4515 GLEPRDG
+4515 GIEPRDG
-4522 DIPFFSTVTADWL
+4522 DIPFFSTVTADWQ
-4535 PGTGLDGAYWHRNLR
+4535 PGTALDAPYWHRNLR
-4550 GTVRLEDSL
+4550 STVRLEESL
-4559 KALVEQGHDVFV
+4559 RALVEQGHDVFV

-4584 DTVTSAGTRT
+4584 DTVTSM
-4594 GTASG
+4594 
-4599 TGTGTS
+4599 
-4605 TGAATGAGAGA
+4605 GADA
-4616 VVLGSLRRDDGGAT
+4616 VTLGSLRRDDGGT
-4630 RVLTAL
+4630 DRVLTAL
-4636 AAAHVAGVPVD
+4636 AAAHVAGLPVD
-4647 WRPAVAQGR
+4647 WRPAVSHGHPA
-4656 PVDLPT
+4656 DLPT

-4668 RYWLEATGAQADPA
+4668 RYWLEATGARTDPA

-4694 AVLSGSL
+4694 AVLGGHL
-4701 SLAAQPWLD
+4701 SLTDQPWLD
-4710 AHRTHG
+4710 AHRLHG

-4727 WAVRAGDETGLPHV
+4727 WAVRAGDLTGQPVV
-4741 AELDELTPVF
+4741 AALDEQLPLA
-4751 VPDRGRVDIQL
+4751 VPDDGAVDIQL
-4762 TVSADTGRAEEGDAG
+4762 TVAAGTDGADGRA
-4777 TTAEGSGGRMFTVH
+4777 FTLH
-4791 SRVLDADGPDADT
+4791 SRPRTPDHAT
-4804 ADGAPWIRNAT
+4804 PWTTHAT
-4815 GVLTT
+4815 GTLTDT
-4820 ARHTAPAP
+4820 TTPAP
-4828 AGPATRPPAD
+4828 ASPD
-4838 TDDMAVTDDAAD
+4838 TWPDADDAAD
-4850 TVDTDEAHDL
+4850 TYDTDEAYDT
-4860 LHRIGLDL
+4860 LHRAGLDL
-4868 DAPFHAVR
+4868 DQPFHAVR
-4876 SLRRSGGTVLADIDL
+4876 SLRRAGSTLLADVEL
-4891 PDSAHADAARFRV
+4891 PGTAHTDAARFRV
-4904 HPALLQGVL
+4904 HPALLQSLL
-4913 ALAATA
+4913 ALAAT
-4919 EDASVP
+4919 P
-4925 ALPAAWRNVTVHAT
+4925 AHTTAPSLPAAWRNVTVHAT
-4939 GATGLRVRLTPG
+4939 GATRLRVRLTPG
-4951 DDGTWT
+4951 DDTTWT
-4957 VDAYDT
+4957 VEAHDG
-4963 TGAPVLTGTAT
+4963 TGAPVLTATVT
-4974 TRPAGS
+4974 TRPVTPD
-4980 ERLPAV
+4980 RLPATTA
-4986 PGPDALHRVTWIPWT
+4986 PDALHRVVWT
-5001 DASRDGTPEHTGPW
+5001 PAPAGTTDTSGVW
-5015 AVLGTPGR
+5015 AVLGTPGPF
-5023 LTAALERT
+5023 TSALERA
-5031 GATVQVHADLAALA
+5031 GITVRIHPDLAALT
-5045 TALDSGAAERPAL
+5045 TALDTDEATPPAL
-5058 VVAAHSHDNGHDAGH
+5058 VVAAHGHDTG
-5073 DSGGDPAA
+5073 DDPAA
-5081 AAHTSARRALALATD
+5081 AAHTSAHRALALATD
-5096 WLADPRH
+5096 WLRDPRYAA
-5103 TGTRLLVVT
+5103 TRLLLVT
-5112 EGALATGP
+5112 EGAVATGQ

-5151 LDPAAPDTPAA
+5151 SDG
-5162 RAAVANTPDRQDP
+5162 QDL
-5175 SADALIAAVTAAADT
+5175 SADALVTAVAAAGHT
-5190 GENQFA
+5190 GEHQFA
-5196 VRAGTVTVPRLVRAD
+5196 ARAGTVTVPRLVRAD
-5211 HPDGAPEP
+5211 HPDGAPAP

-5230 SGTVLITGGT
+5230 SGTVLITGG
-5240 GALGALVA
+5240 
-5248 RHLVTRHGVR
+5248 
-5258 HLLLTGRRGPDAPGA
+5258 
-5273 AALREE
+5273 
-5279 LTALG
+5279 
-5284 AETDIVA
+5284 
-5291 CDAADREQLVRLL
+5291 
-5304 GAVPAEHPLTA
+5304 
-5315 VVHAAGVLDDGLLDS
+5315 
-5330 LTPDRVDHV
+5330 
-5339 LRPKAD
+5339 
-5345 AAWHLHELTRDT
+5345 
-5357 KLSAFVLFS
+5357 
-5366 SYAGV
+5366 
-5371 AGGPGQANYAAA
+5371 
-5383 NAYLDALAQH
+5383 
-5393 RRARGLTAHSLAWG
+5393 
-5407 FWEDRSELTGALDDA
+5407 
-5422 DVARLARSGIRPLTA
+5422 
-5437 DQGLGLLDTATLLDT
+5437 
-5452 AQLVPVRLDTRTLRA
+5452 
-5467 DEVPPLLRALARPA
+5467 
-5481 ARRTAASGTSTGT
+5481 
-5494 GTGTGGDGPADFR
+5494 
-5507 QRLAGLD
+5507 
-5514 GPRQQALLHRVVLGH
+5514 
-5529 VAAVLGHASA
+5529 
-5539 ESLDAG
+5539 
-5545 RGFLDLGM
+5545 
-5553 SSLTAVELRNRLNAE
+5553 
-5568 TGLTLPTTLIF
+5568 
-5579 DHPDP
+5579 
-5584 AALVH
+5584 
-5589 HLRTE
+5589 
-5594 LGTATD
+5594 
-5600 GPEQP
+5600 
-5605 VFAELAVLEAAVGG
+5605 
-5619 AALDDQD
+5619 
-5626 RAHLAQRLKA
+5626 
-5636 LQWKLGSTQ
+5636 
-5645 DGPEHDDDSDLDTST
+5645 
-5660 DDEMFDLIDNELGLA
+5660 

>member
-1 MSSNE
+1 MSNE
-6 DKLRAYL
+6 DRLRAYL
-13 KRAVADLQEARQ
+13 KRAVTDLQEARQ
-25 QLGEAENRDREP
+25 QLSDAENRDREP

-49 GVRSP
+49 GVRTP
-54 EELWELARDGVD
+54 EDLWELARDGVD

-78 LDRLFHPDPAHHGTT
+78 LDHLFHPDPAHHGTT
-93 YAREGGFLH
+93 YTREGGFLH
-102 EAGEFDPAFFG
+102 DAGEFDPAFFG

-138 RGGIVPDT
+138 RAGILPDT
-146 LTGSTTGVFV
+146 LAGSTTGVFV

-241 KMFTEFSRQRGLA
+241 KMFTEFSRQQGLA
-254 ADGRCKA
+254 ADGRCKP
-261 FAAAAD
+261 FAEAAD

-280 ERLSDARRNGH
+280 ERLSDAQRNGH
-291 PVLAVIRGSAIN
+291 EILAVIRGSAIN

-324 QALIDSGL
+324 QALIDAGL
-332 TSAEVDVVEAH
+332 TTGEVDAVEAH

-358 LATYGRDRGDE
+358 LHTYGQDRGDAH
-369 RPLLLGSLKSNTG
+369 PLLLGSLKSNTG
-382 HTQAASGVG
+382 HTQAASGVA

-401 HGTLPKSLHIDAP
+401 HGILPRSLHVDAP

-419 WADGGVELLTEHTPW
+419 WATGGVELLTETTAW

-448 GVSGTNAHLV
+448 GVSGTNAHLI
-458 LEQAPAED
+458 LEQAPEDRAPHTEESGAEPSAND
-466 TPEIPDTDTDT
+466 SAE
-477 AGGPAWL
+477 AVRS
-484 PWVLSGKS
+484 WVVSGRS
-492 RAAVG
+492 RAVVG
-497 EQAARLAATVRASD
+497 EQAARLAASVRASEVS
-511 ASVLDV
+511 ALDV
-517 AHSLA
+517 AHALVS
-522 VSRVAMDH
+522 SRVAMDR
-530 RAVVVGRDT
+530 RAVVVGRGRE
-539 DELLAGLDAL
+539 ELLAGLDAL
-549 AAGEP
+549 AVGEP
-554 SARVVEGAAGEGSE
+554 SVRVVEGVVGEGSG

-576 QGSQWTGMAVE
+576 QGSQWVGMAVE
-587 LLATSPVFASRVTE
+587 LLGSSSVFAGRVAE
-601 CAEALAP
+601 CAVALEP
-608 FVEWSLLDVLNGVE
+608 FTEWSLLDVLNGVE

-635 ALWAVMVSLAEVWR
+635 VLWAVMVSLAEVWR
-649 SRGVSPAAVVGHS
+649 AQGVEPGAVMGHS

-706 VDEVRELLADHE
+706 VGEVRGLLAGWE

-738 DALDA
+738 DALDE
-743 FVTACGE
+743 FVAVCDE
-750 AGVRARRI
+750 AGVRVRRV

-771 IEEELAELLA
+771 IEGELAGLLA
-781 PVAPRPCAVPFYST
+781 PVAPRSCAVPFYST
-795 VSGEPV
+795 LSGRV
-801 DTADLDGSYWYRN
+801 IDTVELDAGYWYRN
-814 LRGTV
+814 LRGAV
-819 RFEAATRALLADGFH
+819 EFEAGTRALLADGFR

-844 VATGVQETIEDAGVR
+844 VATGVRETIEDVGVR
-859 AGVVGTLRRDEGGP
+859 AGVVGTLRRDEGGA
-873 ERFVLSLG
+873 ERFALSLG
-881 EAWALGAGVDWDTY
+881 EAWTLGADVDWGRHY
-895 YGTYYGGTRPRR
+895 AGTRPRR
-907 VDLPTYPFSREWY
+907 VDLPTYPFRRDWY
-920 WLTPAEPAATA
+920 WLTPAESAVAVAT
-931 SAGDPADGDFWSA
+931 GDPADGDFWSA
-944 VESGDITR
+944 VESGDLTR

-980 RTLRSTLDA
+980 RTLRSTLDT
-989 WRYRVTWTTLTGA
+989 WRYRVTWTMLTGA
-1002 DGTVPA
+1002 DDAVPA

-1018 HADDPWVAGVLGALT
+1018 HAGDPWVHAVLGALT
-1033 ARGLRIE
+1033 ARGLRVE

-1053 TDLLAGTAED
+1053 TALLTGAGDAQTD
-1063 GPGAADDEPAGV
+1063 GVEGIAGV

-1082 ERPHPGHPAVPRG
+1082 ERPHHDHPAVPRG
-1095 LAAAKDL
+1095 LATAKEL
-1102 VHALSGTGTRVWAL
+1102 LHALSGTGVPVWAL
-1116 TRGAVSVDSRDPLTS
+1116 TRGAVAVDSRDRLTS
-1131 PVQAGT
+1131 PVQAET

-1144 AFELPDTWG
+1144 ALELPDAWG
-1153 GSADLPA
+1153 GLADLPA
-1160 EPDARALTRL
+1160 EPDARSLARL
-1170 AALLGGDEDQIA
+1170 ATLLGGPEDQIA

-1195 MPLPEPSTATD
+1195 MPLPEPV
-1206 GPATTDAGSASED
+1206 PA
-1219 GAASTTDSADSSD
+1219 ADSD
-1232 AVDSARAAGRSGD
+1232 ADLSVRTAD
-1245 DDGIGGWGAHDTV
+1245 DDGIGGWGDHDTV

-1266 LGAQVARSLAASG
+1266 LGAHVARSLAASG

-1287 RRGPD
+1287 RRGPGS
-1292 APGVAELV
+1292 PGAAELV
-1300 EELTGLGTQV
+1300 TELEELGARV
-1310 TVTDCD
+1310 TVADCD
-1316 VAEREQLARLLDGL
+1316 VADREQLGNLLDSL
-1330 PAELPLTGVVHAA
+1330 PADLPLTGVVHAA

-1350 LDSLTLDRFE
+1350 LDALTPDRFDA
-1360 TVLRPKTAGT
+1360 VLRPKTLGT
-1370 AHLHELTRDHPL
+1370 ANLHELTRDHDV

-1396 NAGQANYAAA
+1396 NAGQTNYAAA

-1430 PWADAGMAT
+1430 PWAEAGLAT
-1439 ADVLTDRMSHDGL
+1439 ADVLADRMSHDGL
-1452 TPMDPETAVAALRA
+1452 ASMDPGTAVAALRA
-1466 AVAEGTPHATVVDVD
+1466 AVAEGAAHTTVLDVD
-1481 WRSYAAVMT
+1481 WRAYASAMT

-1508 EAAAAA
+1508 EAAAGT

-1526 SLAPAEQ
+1526 GLAPAEQ

-1555 AVDVNRAFKD
+1555 AVDVTRAFKD

-1577 NRITTATDVKLPTTL
+1577 NRITAATDVKLPTTL

-1611 GEDRTAA
+1611 GDERPAA
-1618 APAVVSAGV
+1618 APVVVPTGV

-1651 WDLMAAELD
+1651 WNLMAAELD
-1660 AVSTPPE
+1660 VVSTPPE
-1667 DRGWDLDALYD
+1667 ERGWDLDALYD
-1678 PDPDRHGTTYS
+1678 PDPERQGTTYS

-1716 DPQQRLLMETS
+1716 DPQQRLLLETS

-1892 IRGSALNQDG
+1892 VRGSALNQDG

-1921 ALANAGLT
+1921 ALANAGLA
-1929 PADVDVVEAH
+1929 PDEVDAVEAH

-1960 DRAPERPLLLGS
+1960 DRDPARPLLLGS

-2007 TRPTPVVDWSSGA
+2007 TRPTPVVDWSSGS
-2020 VRLTTEATPWPDT
+2020 VRLVTEATAWPET

-2060 PEPADGEAPAAEPGV
+2060 EPAEDESEVPRAEPSANDSAEAV
-2075 DTAAAPSWS
+2075 RSWVVS
-2084 PWMLSAKS
+2084 GRS
-2092 RAAVGEQAAR
+2092 RAVVGEQAAR
-2102 LAAAVRSSDAR
+2102 LAASVRASEVS
-2113 ALDVAYSL
+2113 ALDVAHAL
-2121 VTTRVAM
+2121 VSSRVAM
-2128 DHRAVVVGRDTE
+2128 DRRAVVVGRGRE
-2140 ALLAGLDALAAGE
+2140 ELLAGLDALAVGE
-2153 SAAGVVEGVAGEG
+2153 PSVRVVEGVVGEG
-2166 SGDVVF
+2166 SGGVVF
-2172 VFPGQGSQWAGM
+2172 VFPGQGSQWVGM
-2184 ATELL
+2184 AVELL
-2189 ATSPVFA
+2189 GSSSVFA
-2196 SRVAECAAAL
+2196 GRVAECAVAL
-2206 EPFVDWS
+2206 EPFTEWS
-2213 LPDVLNGVEGAASLE
+2213 LLDVLNGVEGAASLE

-2235 ALWAVMVSLA
+2235 VLWAVMVSLA
-2245 EVWRSRG
+2245 EVWRAQG
-2252 VEPAAV
+2252 VEPGAV
-2258 LGHSQGEIA
+2258 MGHSQGEIA
-2267 AAVVAGGLSLQ
+2267 AAVVAGGLSLE

-2304 RGVRE
+2304 RGGGDER
-2309 VRELLTAFD
+2309 
-2318 GRIGVAAV
+2318 GRLGGCEWGIAVAAV
-2326 NGPASVV
+2326 TGTSSEV

-2342 EFLARCEQTGVRARR
+2342 EFVAVCDEAGVRVRR
-2357 VVVDYASHSAH
+2357 VAVDYASHSAH
-2368 VERIEEELADL
+2368 VERIEGELAGL
-2379 LAPVVGRS
+2379 LAPVAPRS
-2387 CAVPFYSTVSGSVID
+2387 CAVPFYSTLSGRVID
-2402 TAELDGGY
+2402 TVELDAGY
-2410 WYRNLRGT
+2410 WYRNLRGA
-2418 VQFEAATRA
+2418 VEFEAGTRA

-2432 FHVFVEVSAHPV
+2432 FRVFVEVSAHPV
-2444 VATGI
+2444 VATGVR
-2449 QETIEDAGARAGVVG
+2449 ETIEDVGVRAGVVG
-2464 TLRRDEGGPERFT
+2464 TLRRDEGGAERFA
-2477 LSLGEAWAL
+2477 LSLGEAWTL
-2486 GADVDWDTY
+2486 GADVDWGRHY
-2495 YEGTRPRRVDL
+2495 AGTRPRRVDL
-2506 PTYAFQRQHYWP
+2506 PTYPFQRQHYWP
-2518 RFADLG
+2518 RFAELG
-2524 GDVTSAGLD
+2524 GDVSSAGLD
-2533 SPDHPMLG
+2533 SPDHPLLG
-2541 ASVELASGDGLVA
+2541 ASVELAGGDGLVA

-2586 IRAGDALGCGQV
+2586 IRAGDVLGCGRIE
-2598 DELTLQAPVVL
+2598 ELTLQTPVVL
-2609 QERGEVQ
+2609 QERGEAQ
-2616 VQIAVGGADASG
+2616 VQIGVGEPDASG
-2628 RRPVTVHTRSAA
+2628 RRPVTVHTRTT
-2640 SAGPAGQS
+2640 GP
-2648 GFDGDPEDLWTLRAQ
+2648 DGATEDLWTLRAQ
-2663 GTLAEPNDPVVDG
+2663 GTLTEPGAPAVDR
-2676 PEDFTVWPPHGATAV
+2676 PEDFAAWPPPGATTL
-2691 AAEGFYDLLA
+2691 AAEGFYELLA
-2701 GRGYEF
+2701 DRGYEF

-2721 DDLFAEVVLPEQV
+2721 DDLFAEVVLPEEV
-2734 RGDAGRFGIHPALF
+2734 RGDAGRFGIHPALL
-2748 DAALHAAN
+2748 DACLHAAH
-2756 LVPGGDGRTVVPFA
+2756 LVPGSAGRTVVPFT
-2770 WSGVSLHA
+2770 WTGVTLHA
-2778 VGATALRVRV
+2778 TGSTALRVRV
-2788 SPAGQDTVTVHM
+2788 SPAGQDTISVHL
-2800 TDPTGAPVAVVE
+2800 TDPTGVPVAAIDA
-2812 SLVVREVAAETLDA
+2812 LAVREVTPKTLDP

-2840 SPVTPSA
+2840 TPVTPPA
-2847 AVPAVTGLAVLGT
+2847 VVPAVTGWAVLGA
-2860 PADAPDASGTPLPA
+2860 PAAPVTAPDAGRAPLPA
-2874 FATLAELTEH
+2874 FATLGELTEH
-2884 HEVTGR
+2884 TAATGHR
-2890 LPGAVLLFAGAASA
+2890 PGAVLLLAGAA
-2904 GSTTAGDT
+2904 TTGAHTPDHDT
-2912 AAQDTAAQDTQDVPD
+2912 EPGAPD

-2933 LATVQGWLADDRA
+2933 LATVQSWLADETT

-2954 TRGAVATGSGDPAH
+2954 TRGAVPTGPGDPAH

-2983 SQHPGR
+2983 TQHPGR
-2989 LVLVDLD
+2989 LALVDLD
-2996 IHDDSWRALPAALTT
+2996 IHDSSWLALPAALAT
-3011 GEPQLAV
+3011 GEPQLAL
-3018 RQGDMY
+3018 REGAAY
-3024 APRLVRPRTADVLTV
+3024 APRLVRPSTTEALTV
-3039 PSGAG
+3039 PARTGN
-3044 AWRLD
+3044 WRLD
-3049 LLEKGSVDK
+3049 IPEKGSVDR
-3058 LDLVACPEI
+3058 LDIVAAPGTTEE
-3067 TDGPAAGHVL
+3067 PAAGQVV

-3116 EGVTHFA
+3116 EGVTEFVA
-3123 PGDRVMGL
+3123 GDRVMGL
-3131 VSGGFATHAVADARM
+3131 VSGGFAPRAVADARM
-3146 VAPVPEGWT
+3146 LAPVPAGWT

-3170 YGLRDLARLDA
+3170 YGLRDLAHLDA

-3192 GVGMAAVQLARHWG
+3192 GVGMAAAQLARHWG
-3206 AEVYGTAGDHKRAL
+3206 AEVYGTAGDHKRTL
-3220 LRADGWDDS
+3220 LRADGWDDA
-3229 HLASSRTPGFEDRF
+3229 HLASSRTLAFEDHF
-3243 RAVSEGRGVD
+3243 RATSGGRGVD
-3253 VVLNSLAGEFVDA
+3253 VVLHSLAGEFTDA

-3271 APGGRLVE
+3271 APGGRLVD
-3279 MGKTDVRD
+3279 MGRTDVRD
-3287 PGQVVRDHPAVT
+3287 PEQVSRDHPAVA

-3311 DRIQEMF
+3311 DRIREMF
-3318 RDLTDLFASGAL
+3318 RDLTELFASGAL

-3341 HSREAFRH
+3341 HAREAFRH

-3372 VLITGGAGV
+3372 VLVTGGAGV

-3394 GMRHLVL
+3394 GVRHLVL

-3412 AELRAE
+3412 GELAAELRGMGAE
-3418 LEESGARVTLA
+3418 VTLA

-3434 DADALAAVLAAV
+3434 DADALAAVLADV
-3446 PAEHPLTAVVHAAGV
+3446 PEDHPLTAVVHAAGV
-3461 LDDGVLESLTPD
+3461 LDDGVLESLTPG
-3473 RLRTALAPKADAARH
+3473 RLRTVLAPKADAARH
-3488 LDHLTR
+3488 LHRLTR
-3494 GLDLADLVLFS
+3494 DHDLADLVLFS

-3527 ALAHRRRAEGLP
+3527 ALAHRRRADGLP

-3545 GLWADTSSLTGH
+3545 GLWADTSALTGQ

-3566 RRSGVLP
+3566 RRSGVRP

-3595 PIRLDTG
+3595 PVRLDTG
-3602 QLRASGGEIPHLLR
+3602 RLRASGDEVPHLLR
-3616 ALYRGPVRRT
+3616 SVYRGPTRRT
-3626 ADAGAATGTDGLRLR
+3626 AAAGAAGTDGLRAR
-3641 LAGRSADD
+3641 LAGRSAED
-3649 RLGVLRDLV
+3649 RLSTLRDLV
-3658 GTHAAAVLG
+3658 AAHAAAVLG
-3667 HADLE
+3667 HEDTDP
-3672 QLHDGRAFR
+3672 LHAGRAFR

-3696 LNGATG
+3696 LSAATG

-3714 TVADLAAFLDGELS
+3714 TAAELAAHLDGELS
-3728 DGTPAALPAAPAP
+3728 DGTVAASPAAPVPVSTAP
-3741 APAAHGDDEVFAV
+3741 GDDEPFAV

-3774 LADGT
+3774 LAEGA
-3779 DAIAPFP
+3779 DAVAPFP
-3786 GNRGWDLD
+3786 DNRGWDLD
-3794 RLYDAVPEHQGSS
+3794 RLYDAVPEGRGSS

-3846 SWEVFE
+3846 SWETFE
-3852 RAGIDPRSVR
+3852 HAGIDPRSMR

-3900 VSGRVAYTLGL
+3900 VSGRVSYSLGL

-3965 GLAADGRCKPFAAAA
+3965 GLAADGRCKPFAEAA

-3988 VGLILVER
+3988 VGLILLER

-4076 GRERDGAHP
+4076 GRDRDGGHP

-4105 GVMKMV
+4105 GVLKMV
-4111 LALRHGTLPKS
+4111 LALRHRTLPKS

-4130 HVDWEGDGV
+4130 HVDWADSGV
-4139 RLLTEATE
+4139 RLLTESTA
-4147 WPVPAVARPRRAA
+4147 WPEPAAPRPRRAA

-4174 LEEAPADTPAG
+4174 LEEAPAGTPAPG
-4185 HDVSGAYATSAP
+4185 TAGEPDSTGA
-4197 SEAGTGTDT
+4197 
-4206 DAAQGAT
+4206 DAATEAAPA
-4213 GPLPWVLSARSEAAL
+4213 PLPWVLSARSEAAL

-4237 HLDTHPGTAPAD
+4237 HLDAHPGTHPAG
-4249 IAHSLVTRRAS
+4249 IAHSLATRRAR
-4260 LEKRAVVVGTAP
+4260 LEKRAVVVGETT
-4272 GDFRAGLASL
+4272 GDLRAGLAAL
-4282 ADGSPSAS
+4282 AEGSPAAH

-4299 RDRRVVLVFPGQGT
+4299 RDRRPVLVFPGQGS
-4313 QWEGMGAELLDD
+4313 QWAGMGAELLDAE
-4325 SPVFADR
+4325 PVFAGR
-4332 IAACE
+4332 LAACE
-4337 AALAPHVDWSLTEV
+4337 EALAPYVDWSLTAV
-4351 LRRADDAPSL
+4351 LRQDEGAPGL
-4361 DRVDVA
+4361 DRVDVV
-4367 QPALWAVMV
+4367 QPATWAVMV
-4376 ALAEVWRAHGLK
+4376 ALAEVWRAHGLR

-4403 AVSGALSLAD
+4403 AVCGALSLAD
-4413 AAEVVAVRS
+4413 AAKVVALRS
-4422 LAIARE
+4422 QAIARE
-4428 LSGHGGMVAVAA
+4428 LSGHGGMVAVSA
-4440 PHEQVTALLAD
+4440 PHDEVAALLTALS
-4451 LPGVCVA
+4451 GVCVA

-4465 VVVSGDTDGLDT
+4465 AVVSGDADGLDT
-4477 LLATCREQHVRAR
+4477 LLAACERQGVRAR
-4490 RIPVDYASHSAH
+4490 RVPVDYASHSAH

-4509 LPAALA
+4509 LPAALD
-4515 GLEPRDG
+4515 GIVPRDG
-4522 DIPFFSTVTADWL
+4522 DIPFFSTVTADWH
-4535 PGTGLDGAYWHRNLR
+4535 PGTGLDASYWHRNLR
-4550 GTVRLEDSL
+4550 STVRLEESL
-4559 KALVEQGHDVFV
+4559 RALVEQGHDVFV
-4571 ECSPHPVLTVGIE
+4571 ECGPHPVLTVGIE
-4584 DTVTSAGTRT
+4584 DTV
-4594 GTASG
+4594 
-4599 TGTGTS
+4599 
-4605 TGAATGAGAGA
+4605 AATGADA
-4616 VVLGSLRRDDGGAT
+4616 VALGSLRRDDGGPA

-4636 AAAHVAGVPVD
+4636 AAADVEGVPVD
-4647 WRPAVAQGR
+4647 WRPAVSHGA
-4656 PVDLPT
+4656 PVGLPT

-4668 RYWLEATGAQADPA
+4668 RYWLEADTAQGDPA
-4682 GLDTAVRLADGG
+4682 GLESAVRLADGG

-4716 TAVVPATALLD
+4716 AAVVPATALLD
-4727 WAVRAGDETGLPHV
+4727 WAVRAGDETGLPV
-4741 AELDELTPVF
+4741 IAALDEHIPLL
-4751 VPDRGRVDIQL
+4751 VPDEGRVEIQL
-4762 TVSADTGRAEEGDAG
+4762 TVSAAADDTGARPFA
-4777 TTAEGSGGRMFTVH
+4777 VH
-4791 SRVLDADGPDADT
+4791 SRTLDADADADDFAVT
-4804 ADGAPWIRNAT
+4804 PWKRNAT
-4815 GVLTT
+4815 GVLTDRPAAVAPAAPDT
-4820 ARHTAPAP
+4820 WPPAEAVATDPAP
-4828 AGPATRPPAD
+4828 ARTLVEER
-4838 TDDMAVTDDAAD
+4838 
-4850 TVDTDEAHDL
+4850 
-4860 LHRIGLDL
+4860 GLDL
-4868 DAPFHAVR
+4868 TAPFDTVR
-4876 SLRRSGGTVLADIDL
+4876 SLWRAGTTVLADVVL
-4891 PDSAHADAARFRV
+4891 PGTDQADAARFRL
-4904 HPALLQGVL
+4904 HPALLQSPL
-4913 ALAATA
+4913 ALAATTEA
-4919 EDASVP
+4919 ATAP
-4925 ALPAAWRNVTVHAT
+4925 LLPAAWRNVTVHAT
-4939 GATGLRVRLTPG
+4939 GATRLRLRLTPG
-4951 DDGTWT
+4951 DGATWT
-4957 VDAYDT
+4957 IDARDAA
-4963 TGAPVLTGTAT
+4963 GNPVLTGTAVT
-4974 TRPAGS
+4974 LPAGPD
-4980 ERLPAV
+4980 RLPATT
-4986 PGPDALHRVTWIPWT
+4986 GGDAPHRVAWLPWT
-5001 DASRDGTPEHTGPW
+5001 DSTPAGNPRPDGPW
-5015 AVLGTPGR
+5015 AVLGDTGR
-5023 LTAALERT
+5023 LAAALRRT
-5031 GATVQVHADLAALA
+5031 GAIVQAHADLAALTA
-5045 TALDSGAAERPAL
+5045 ALDSGEAAPPAL
-5058 VVAAHSHDNGHDAGH
+5058 VVTVHGHDTG
-5073 DSGGDPAA
+5073 DDPAT
-5081 AAHTSARRALALATD
+5081 AAHTSAHRALDLATT
-5096 WLADPRH
+5096 WLREPRL
-5103 TGTRLLVVT
+5103 TDARLLVVT
-5112 EGALATGP
+5112 EGAVATGP

-5151 LDPAAPDTPAA
+5151 LDPATPGGTDEDSA
-5162 RAAVANTPDRQDP
+5162 
-5175 SADALIAAVTAAADT
+5175 ADALLAAAAAAGRT
-5190 GENQFA
+5190 GEHQFA

-5211 HPDGAPEP
+5211 HPDGAP
-5219 AATAPWGDGTG
+5219 AAATTAPWGEGTG
-5230 SGTVLITGGT
+5230 TGTVLVTGGT
-5240 GALGALVA
+5240 GTLGALVA

-5273 AALREE
+5273 AALRDE
-5279 LTALG
+5279 LAALG
-5284 AETDIVA
+5284 AETEIVA
-5291 CDAADREQLVRLL
+5291 CDAADRDQLAGVLD
-5304 GAVPAEHPLTA
+5304 AVPAEYPLTA
-5315 VVHAAGVLDDGLLDS
+5315 VVHAAGVLDDGTLDG

-5357 KLSAFVLFS
+5357 ELTAFVMFS

-5383 NAYLDALAQH
+5383 NSFLDALAQH
-5393 RRARGLTAHSLAWG
+5393 RRARGLAAHSLAWG
-5407 FWEDRSELTGALDDA
+5407 FWQERSELTGALGSTGL
-5422 DVARLARSGIRPLTA
+5422 ARLERSGIRPLTA
-5437 DQGLGLLDTATLLDT
+5437 DQGLALLDASTLLDT
-5452 AQLVPVRLDTRTLRA
+5452 AQLVPVRLDTRALRA
-5467 DEVPPLLRALARPA
+5467 DEVPPLLRSLTRPA
-5481 ARRTAASGTSTGT
+5481 ARRAADAGTEAATGAPS
-5494 GTGTGGDGPADFR
+5494 DLR
-5507 QRLAGLD
+5507 ERLAALS
-5514 GPRQQALLHRVVLGH
+5514 GPQQQALLHRTVLGH

-5539 ESLDAG
+5539 ASLDAG

-5568 TGLTLPTTLIF
+5568 TGLSLPTTLIF

-5584 AALVH
+5584 AALVR
-5589 HLRTE
+5589 HLHTQ
-5594 LGTATD
+5594 LGTGGGTPD
-5600 GPEQP
+5600 QP
-5605 VFAELAVLEAAVGG
+5605 VFAELAALEAAVGG
-5619 AALDDQD
+5619 AALDEQD
-5626 RAHLAQRLKA
+5626 RARLAQRLKA
-5636 LQWKLGSTQ
+5636 LRWKLDATSQ
-5645 DGPEHDDDSDLDTST
+5645 DGGEPEDDSDLDTTT

>member
-1 MSSNE
+1 MSNE

-25 QLGEAENRDREP
+25 RLDEAENRDREP
-37 VAVVAMACRYPG
+37 IAVVAMACRYPG

-66 AISAFPANRGWD
+66 AISAFPTNRGWD

-102 EAGEFDPAFFG
+102 DAGEFDPAFFG

-133 WEALE
+133 WETLE
-138 RGGIVPDT
+138 RAGIAPDA
-146 LTGSTTGVFV
+146 LAGSPTGVFV
-156 GTGHGDYDGASR
+156 GTGHGDYDGAAR

-241 KMFTEFSRQRGLA
+241 KMFTEFARQRGLA

-267 GTAWSEGVGLILL
+267 GTAWSEGAGLILL

-332 TSAEVDVVEAH
+332 TSAEVDAVEAH

-358 LATYGRDRGDE
+358 LATYGRDRGDG

-382 HTQAASGVG
+382 HTQAASGVA

-401 HGTLPKSLHIDAP
+401 HGILPKSLHIDAP
-414 TPHAD
+414 TPNAD
-419 WADGGVELLTEHTPW
+419 WEDGGVELLTEHTAW

-458 LEQAPAED
+458 LEQAPAEEA
-466 TPEIPDTDTDT
+466 PEI
-477 AGGPAWL
+477 AESGQAEGAWW
-484 PWVLSGKS
+484 PWVVSGKS

-497 EQAARLAATVRASD
+497 EQAARLAATVRASE

-517 AHSLA
+517 AHALA
-522 VSRVAMDH
+522 VTRVAMDQ
-530 RAVVVGRDT
+530 RAVVVGRDV
-539 DELLAGLDAL
+539 DDLLAGLDAL

-554 SARVVEGAAGEGSE
+554 SARVVEGAAGDGTG

-576 QGSQWTGMAVE
+576 QGSQWAGMAVE
-587 LLATSPVFASRVTE
+587 LLETSPVFASRIAA
-601 CAEALAP
+601 CARALAP
-608 FVEWSLLDVLNGVE
+608 FVDWSLPDVLRGVE
-622 GAASLERVDVVQP
+622 AAASLERVDVVQP

-649 SRGVSPAAVVGHS
+649 SRGVRPAAVVGHS

-706 VDEVRELLADHE
+706 VDEVRGLLAGWD

-743 FVTACGE
+743 FVAECE
-750 AGVRARRI
+750 AAGVRARRV

-771 IEEELAELLA
+771 IEEELARLLA
-781 PVAPRPCAVPFYST
+781 PVTARSCEVPFYST
-795 VSGEPV
+795 VTGEAI
-801 DTADLDGSYWYRN
+801 DTAVLDGSYWYRN

-819 RFEAATRALLADGFH
+819 EFEAATRALLADGFR

-844 VATGVQETIEDAGVR
+844 VATGVRETFEDAGVR
-859 AGVVGTLRRDEGGP
+859 AGVVGTLRRDEGGL
-873 ERFVLSLG
+873 ERFTLSLG
-881 EAWALGAGVDWDTY
+881 EAWALGADVDWDAY
-895 YGTYYGGTRPRR
+895 YEGTRPQR
-907 VDLPTYPFSREWY
+907 VDLPTYPFRREWY
-920 WLTPAEPAATA
+920 WLTPAESAAAA
-931 SAGDPADGDFWSA
+931 SGGDTADGEFWSA

-980 RTLRSTLDA
+980 RTLRSTLDG
-989 WRYRVTWTTLTGA
+989 WRYRVTWTALTGA
-1002 DGTVPA
+1002 GGTVPG
-1008 GRWPALVPAG
+1008 GRWPVLVPSG
-1018 HADDPWVAGVLGALT
+1018 HADDPWVADVLAALA

-1053 TDLLAGTAED
+1053 TALLTTGPGD
-1063 GPGAADDEPAGV
+1063 GPDTDGDAPAGV

-1082 ERPHPGHPAVPRG
+1082 ERPHPDHPAVPRG
-1095 LAAAKDL
+1095 LATAKDL
-1102 VHALSGTGTRVWAL
+1102 VHALSGTGARLWAL
-1116 TRGAVSVDSRDPLTS
+1116 TRGAVSVDGRDPLTS
-1131 PVQAGT
+1131 PVQAET

-1144 AFELPDTWG
+1144 ALELPDAWG
-1153 GSADLPA
+1153 GLADIPA
-1160 EPDARALTRL
+1160 EPDARCLARL
-1170 AALLGGDEDQIA
+1170 AALLGGEEDQIA
-1182 VRSSGAYARRLAR
+1182 VRTYGAYARRLAR
-1195 MPLPEPSTATD
+1195 MPLPEPTASTEDAPSVTAATD
-1206 GPATTDAGSASED
+1206 DAPTGAPAGE
-1219 GAASTTDSADSSD
+1219 
-1232 AVDSARAAGRSGD
+1232 
-1245 DDGIGGWGAHDTV
+1245 DDGIGGWGDHDTV

-1266 LGAQVARSLAASG
+1266 LGAHVARSLAAHG

-1292 APGVAELV
+1292 APGVSELV
-1300 EELTGLGTQV
+1300 AELTGLGTRV
-1310 TVTDCD
+1310 TVADCD
-1316 VAEREQLARLLDGL
+1316 VADRDQLARLLAGL

-1360 TVLRPKTAGT
+1360 AVLRPKTAGT
-1370 AHLHELTRDHPL
+1370 AHLHELTRDHPV

-1439 ADVLTDRMSHDGL
+1439 ADVLADRMSHDGL
-1452 TPMDPETAVAALRA
+1452 TPMPPETAVAALRA
-1466 AVAEGTPHATVVDVD
+1466 AVAEGASHTTVVDVD
-1481 WRSYAAVMT
+1481 WRAYASVMT

-1508 EAAAAA
+1508 AAAAAA

-1526 SLAPAEQ
+1526 ALAPAEQ
-1533 DRLLTDLVRA
+1533 DRLLIDLVRA
-1543 EVATALRHSSPD
+1543 EVATALRYSSPE
-1555 AVDVNRAFKD
+1555 AVDVDRAFKD

-1577 NRITTATDVKLPTTL
+1577 NRITTATDLKLPTTL
-1592 LFDHPN
+1592 LFDYPN
-1598 TTAVVAHL
+1598 TAAVVAHL
-1606 RTLLL
+1606 RTLIL

-1618 APAVVSAGV
+1618 APVVVSAGV

-1651 WDLMAAELD
+1651 WELMAAELD
-1660 AVSTPPE
+1660 VVSTPPE
-1667 DRGWDLDALYD
+1667 DRGWDLDSLYD
-1678 PDPDRHGTTYS
+1678 PDPDRQGTTYS
-1689 REGGFIQDVAGFDPA
+1689 REGGFIRDVAGFDPA

-1716 DPQQRLLMETS
+1716 DPQQRLLLETS
-1727 WETFERAGIDPGTLR
+1727 WETFERAGIDPRTLR

-1892 IRGSALNQDG
+1892 VRGSALNQDG

-1929 PADVDVVEAH
+1929 PADVDAVEAH

-1960 DRAPERPLLLGS
+1960 DRDPERPLLLGS

-2007 TRPTPVVDWSSGA
+2007 TKPTPVVDWSSGA
-2020 VRLTTEATPWPDT
+2020 VRLVTEATPWPET

-2060 PEPADGEAPAAEPGV
+2060 PDPASAEEAAPAVEDG
-2075 DTAAAPSWS
+2075 WW
-2084 PWMLSAKS
+2084 PWTLSAKS

-2113 ALDVAYSL
+2113 VLDVAHSL
-2121 VTTRVAM
+2121 ATTRVAM

-2140 ALLAGLDALAAGE
+2140 TLLAGLDALAAGE
-2153 SAAGVVEGVAGEG
+2153 AAAGVVEGVAGEG
-2166 SGDVVF
+2166 SGGVVF

-2213 LPDVLNGVEGAASLE
+2213 LPDVLKGAEGAPSLE
-2228 RVDVVQP
+2228 RVDVIQP

-2267 AAVVAGGLSLQ
+2267 AAVVAGALSLR

-2309 VRELLTAFD
+2309 VRDLLADFD

-2326 NGPASVV
+2326 NGPSSVI

-2342 EFLARCEQTGVRARR
+2342 ELLDRCERTGVRARR
-2357 VVVDYASHSAH
+2357 VAVDYASHSAH
-2368 VERIEEELADL
+2368 VERIEEELAEL
-2379 LAPVVGRS
+2379 LAPVVGRT
-2387 CAVPFYSTVSGSVID
+2387 CAVPFYSTVSGAVID

-2418 VQFEAATRA
+2418 VEFEAATRA

-2444 VATGI
+2444 VATGV
-2449 QETIEDAGARAGVVG
+2449 QETIEDAGASAGVVG
-2464 TLRRDEGGPERFT
+2464 TLRRDEGGLERFT
-2477 LSLGEAWAL
+2477 LSLGQAWAL

-2495 YEGTRPRRVDL
+2495 YEGTRPHRVDL
-2506 PTYAFQRQHYWP
+2506 PTYPFQRQHYWP

-2541 ASVELASGDGLVA
+2541 ASVELAGGDGLVA

-2574 VIVPGTALVESV
+2574 AIVPGTALVESV

-2609 QERGEVQ
+2609 RERGEVQ
-2616 VQIAVGGADASG
+2616 VQIAVGEPDASG
-2628 RRPVTVHTRSAA
+2628 RRPVSVHTRTT
-2640 SAGPAGQS
+2640 GP
-2648 GFDGDPEDLWTLRAQ
+2648 DGGEELWTLRAR
-2663 GTLAEPNDPVVDG
+2663 GSLTESGVPGVER
-2676 PEDFTVWPPHGATAV
+2676 PEDFTVWPPRGATTV
-2691 AAEGFYDLLA
+2691 AAEGFYDFLA

-2707 GPVFQGVRATWSRG
+2707 GPVFQGVRAAWSRG
-2721 DDLFAEVVLPEQV
+2721 DDVFAEVVLPEQV
-2734 RGDAGRFGIHPALF
+2734 RGDAGRFGIHPALL

-2756 LVPGGDGRTVVPFA
+2756 LTSDGDRTVVPFA

-2778 VGATALRVRV
+2778 TGATALRVRV
-2788 SPAGQDTVTVHM
+2788 SPAGPDTITVHM
-2800 TDPTGAPVAVVE
+2800 TDPTGAPVAVIE
-2812 SLVVREVAAETLDA
+2812 SLTVREVTAETLDP
-2826 SARAARDWLFRLDW
+2826 SARTARDWLFRLDW
-2840 SPVTPSA
+2840 TPVTPPVA
-2847 AVPAVTGLAVLGT
+2847 APAAPGLAVLGT
-2860 PADAPDASGTPLPA
+2860 AADAPDGSGTPLPA
-2874 FATLAELTEH
+2874 FGTLAELTEH
-2884 HEVTGR
+2884 HAATGR
-2890 LPGAVLLFAGAASA
+2890 PPGAVLLFAREPE
-2904 GSTTAGDT
+2904 TAD
-2912 AAQDTAAQDTQDVPD
+2912 DPDVPD
-2927 AVLDDV
+2927 TVLDHV
-2933 LATVQGWLADDRA
+2933 LATVQDWLADDRT

-2954 TRGAVATGSGDPAH
+2954 TRGAVATGPGDPAH

-2983 SQHPGR
+2983 TQHPGR

-2996 IHDDSWRALPAALTT
+2996 VHDDSWRALPAALAT
-3011 GEPQLAV
+3011 GEPQLAI
-3018 RQGDMY
+3018 RQGEPY
-3024 APRLVRPRTADVLTV
+3024 APRLARPRTGDALTV

-3049 LLEKGSVDK
+3049 IPRKGSVDE
-3058 LDLVACPEI
+3058 LELVACPEA
-3067 TDGPAAGHVL
+3067 TEAPSAGHLL

-3091 NTLGMYPGPAVLLG
+3091 NTLDMYPGPAVLLG

-3116 EGVTHFA
+3116 DGVTDFA

-3131 VSGGFATHAVADARM
+3131 VTGGFATHAVADARM
-3146 VAPVPEGWT
+3146 VAPVPDGWT
-3155 WTQAAS
+3155 WAQAAS

-3170 YGLRDLARLDA
+3170 YGLRDLARLEA

-3206 AEVYGTAGDHKRAL
+3206 AEVYGTAGEHKRAL

-3229 HLASSRTPGFEDRF
+3229 HLASSRDLGFEDRF
-3243 RAVSEGRGVD
+3243 RAAGGGRGVD
-3253 VVLNSLAGEFVDA
+3253 VVLNSLAGDFVDA

-3287 PGQVVRDHPAVT
+3287 PEQVVRDHPDVA
-3299 LYQAYELREAGE
+3299 LYRAYELREAGE
-3311 DRIQEMF
+3311 DRIREMF
-3318 RDLTDLFASGAL
+3318 RDLTGLFASGAL

-3394 GMRHLVL
+3394 GMRHLLL

-3412 AELRAE
+3412 TELRTE
-3418 LEESGARVTLA
+3418 LEALGAHVTLA

-3434 DADALAAVLAAV
+3434 DADALSRVIAAV
-3446 PAEHPLTAVVHAAGV
+3446 PAAHPLTAVVHAAGV
-3461 LDDGVLESLTPD
+3461 LDDGVLEHLTPD
-3473 RLRTALAPKADAARH
+3473 RLRTVLAPKADAARH
-3488 LDHLTR
+3488 LDRLTR

-3545 GLWADTSSLTGH
+3545 GLWADASSLTGH

-3573 LSAADGMALFDA
+3573 LTAADGMALFDA

-3595 PIRLDTG
+3595 PVRLDTG
-3602 QLRASGGEIPHLLR
+3602 QLRAWGGDVPHLLR
-3616 ALYRGPVRRT
+3616 SLYRGPARRT
-3626 ADAGAATGTDGLRLR
+3626 AEAGAPTGTDGLRTR
-3641 LAGRSADD
+3641 LAGLSADD
-3649 RLGVLRDLV
+3649 RLAALRDLV
-3658 GTHAAAVLG
+3658 ATCAAAVLG
-3667 HADLE
+3667 HTDPAH
-3672 QLHDGRAFR
+3672 LHAGRAFR

-3714 TVADLAAFLDGELS
+3714 TVTELAAFLDGELTDAS
-3728 DGTPAALPAAPAP
+3728 PAAPPAAPAP
-3741 APAAHGDDEVFAV
+3741 ATAAHGDDDVFAI

-3774 LADGT
+3774 LTDGT

-3786 GNRGWDLD
+3786 ADRGWDLD
-3794 RLYDAVPEHQGSS
+3794 GLYDAVPEHQGSS

-3880 VAHVPDEIAG
+3880 VTHVPDEIAG

-3931 ALQALRRGECTMAL
+3931 ALQALRGGECTMAL

-3951 MSSPEIIVDFSRQR
+3951 MCSPEIIVDFSRQR

-3988 VGLILVER
+3988 VGLVLVER
-3996 LSDARRNGHQVLALV
+3996 LSDARRNGHRVLALV

-4040 LADAGIGAAEVD
+4040 LADAGVRAADVD

-4076 GRERDGAHP
+4076 GRDRDAAHP

-4105 GVMKMV
+4105 GVIKTV

-4122 LHIDAPTP
+4122 LHIDAPTE
-4130 HVDWEGDGV
+4130 HVDWQSGGV

-4147 WPVPAVARPRRAA
+4147 WPVPAVPRPRRAA

-4174 LEEAPADTPAG
+4174 LEEAPADTPVEASSDTPIEASSDAST
-4185 HDVSGAYATSAP
+4185 DVPAVSDAPGIDRTSVPVWAAPTAASEQADAT
-4197 SEAGTGTDT
+4197 T
-4206 DAAQGAT
+4206 DAHAT
-4213 GPLPWVLSARSEAAL
+4213 GGTAPLPWTLSARSEAAL

-4237 HLDTHPGTAPAD
+4237 HLDAHPGTAPAD
-4249 IAHSLVTRRAS
+4249 IAHSLVTRRAL
-4260 LEKRAVVVGTAP
+4260 LEKRAVVIGTTP

-4282 ADGSPSAS
+4282 AEGSPAAS
-4290 VVSGGRGAG
+4290 VVSGGRGVG
-4299 RDRRVVLVFPGQGT
+4299 RDRRTVLVFPGQGT
-4313 QWEGMGAELLDD
+4313 QWEGMGAELLDA
-4325 SPVFADR
+4325 SPVFAR
-4332 IAACE
+4332 SIADCE

-4351 LRRADDAPSL
+4351 LRRTDGAPTL

-4376 ALAEVWRAHGLK
+4376 SLAELWRAHGLE

-4413 AAEVVAVRS
+4413 AAAVVAVRS

-4428 LSGHGGMVAVAA
+4428 LSGHGGMVAVAVS
-4440 PHEQVTALLAD
+4440 HEQADALVAD
-4451 LPGVCVA
+4451 LPGVSVA
-4458 AVNGPSS
+4458 AVNGPAS
-4465 VVVSGDTDGLDT
+4465 VVVSGDPEGLDT
-4477 LLATCREQHVRAR
+4477 LLARCREQRMRAR
-4490 RIPVDYASHSAH
+4490 RVPVDYASHSAH

-4515 GLEPRDG
+4515 GIEPRDG
-4522 DIPFFSTVTADWL
+4522 DIPFFSTVTADWH
-4535 PGTGLDGAYWHRNLR
+4535 PGTGLDAAYWHRNLR
-4550 GTVRLEDSL
+4550 STVRLEDSL
-4559 KALVEQGHDVFV
+4559 RALVDQGHDVFV

-4584 DTVTSAGTRT
+4584 DTAASAG
-4594 GTASG
+4594 AD
-4599 TGTGTS
+4599 
-4605 TGAATGAGAGA
+4605 A
-4616 VVLGSLRRDDGGAT
+4616 VTLGSLRRDDGGAP
-4630 RVLTAL
+4630 RFLTAL

-4647 WRPAVAQGR
+4647 WRPAVAHGH
-4656 PVDLPT
+4656 PTDLPT

-4668 RYWLEATGAQADPA
+4668 RYWLEAGGEQADPA
-4682 GLDTAVRLADGG
+4682 GLDTVVRLADGG
-4694 AVLSGSL
+4694 ALLSGSL
-4701 SLAAQPWLD
+4701 SLTAQPWLD

-4727 WAVRAGDETGLPHV
+4727 WAVRAGDETGLPRV
-4741 AELDELTPVF
+4741 VELDEHIPVA
-4751 VPDRGRVDIQL
+4751 VPDQGRVEIQL
-4762 TVSADTGRAEEGDAG
+4762 TVSAHDGTRPGTGGTGTGLEGRDSGLEG
-4777 TTAEGSGGRMFTVH
+4777 TGTGPDGSDRGPEGSDRGPEGSGTGLGGPESGREGAGGRTFTVH
-4791 SRVLDADGPDADT
+4791 SRLLGPDGDT
-4804 ADGAPWIRNAT
+4804 ASATPWTRNAT
-4815 GVLTT
+4815 GVL
-4820 ARHTAPAP
+4820 APAP
-4828 AGPATRPPAD
+4828 HTDPAPAKPGPGAST
-4838 TDDMAVTDDAAD
+4838 DAAA
-4850 TVDTDEAHDL
+4850 TVDLDRAHDL
-4860 LHRIGLDL
+4860 VHRSGLDL
-4868 DAPFHAVR
+4868 DAPFRTVR
-4876 SLRRSGGTVLADIDL
+4876 SLRRSGDTLHADVEL
-4891 PDSAHADAARFRV
+4891 PESAHADATRFRL
-4904 HPALLQGVL
+4904 HPALLQTAV
-4913 ALAATA
+4913 ALAATPD
-4919 EDASVP
+4919 DATAPV
-4925 ALPAAWRNVTVHAT
+4925 LPAAWRNVTVHAT
-4939 GATGLRVRLTPG
+4939 GAARLQIALTPVG
-4951 DDGTWT
+4951 EDTWT
-4957 VDAYDT
+4957 VDAHDT
-4963 TGAPVLTGTAT
+4963 TGTPVLTGTVT
-4974 TRPAGS
+4974 TRRAGP
-4980 ERLPAV
+4980 ERLPAP
-4986 PGPDALHRVTWIPWT
+4986 PGPDALHRVTWIPLT
-5001 DASRDGTPEHTGPW
+5001 DGTPSVTPDHDGTRSVTPVHNGPW
-5015 AVLGTPGR
+5015 AVLGIPGR
-5023 LTAALERT
+5023 LTAALERS
-5031 GATVQVHADLAALA
+5031 GATVQVHADFAALTA
-5045 TALDSGAAERPAL
+5045 ALDSGAAEPPAV
-5058 VVAAHSHDNGHDAGH
+5058 VVAVHGPTAG
-5073 DSGGDPAA
+5073 DDPAA
-5081 AAHTSARRALALATD
+5081 GAHDSARQALTLATD
-5096 WLADPRH
+5096 WLRDPRH
-5103 TGTRLLVVT
+5103 AGTRLLVVT
-5112 EGALATGP
+5112 EGAVATGP
-5120 DDTVPGLADATA
+5120 DDTVPGLADATV

-5151 LDPAAPDTPAA
+5151 LDPAARDES
-5162 RAAVANTPDRQDP
+5162 TPDGPDSPTDTDTDP
-5175 SADALIAAVTAAADT
+5175 QAPDASADALTSAVTAAART
-5190 GENQFA
+5190 GETQFA

-5211 HPDGAPEP
+5211 HPDDAPRPATTGA
-5219 AATAPWGDGTG
+5219 WGDGTG
-5230 SGTVLITGGT
+5230 AGTVLITGGT
-5240 GALGALVA
+5240 GVLGAHVA

-5273 AALREE
+5273 NALREE

-5284 AETDIVA
+5284 ADTEIVA
-5291 CDAADREQLVRLL
+5291 CDAADRDDLARVLA
-5304 GAVPAEHPLTA
+5304 GIPAEHPLTA
-5315 VVHAAGVLDDGLLDS
+5315 VVHAAGVLDDGLLDD
-5330 LTPDRVDHV
+5330 LTPDRVDRV

-5345 AAWHLHELTRDT
+5345 AAWHLHELTRDS
-5357 KLSAFVLFS
+5357 KLTAFVMFS

-5383 NAYLDALAQH
+5383 NAFLDALAQY

-5407 FWEDRSELTGALDDA
+5407 FWADRSGLTGALDGA
-5422 DVARLARSGIRPLTA
+5422 DLARLARSGIRPLTA
-5437 DQGLGLLDTATLLDT
+5437 DQGLGLLSAATGLDT
-5452 AQLVPVRLDTRTLRA
+5452 AQLVPVSLDTRALRG

-5481 ARRTAASGTSTGT
+5481 PRRTAPTGT
-5494 GTGTGGDGPADFR
+5494 THPAGSGMPDREGPADLR
-5507 QRLAGLD
+5507 RRLAGLP
-5514 GPRQQALLHRVVLGH
+5514 GPQQQALLHRIVLGH

-5568 TGLTLPTTLIF
+5568 TGLSLPTTLIF

-5584 AALVH
+5584 AALVR

-5594 LGTATD
+5594 LGTDT
-5600 GPEQP
+5600 GETRQP
-5605 VFAELAVLEAAVGG
+5605 VFAELADLEAAVGG
-5619 AALDDQD
+5619 AELDDQE
-5626 RAHLAQRLKA
+5626 RAHLAKRLKA
-5636 LQWKLGSTQ
+5636 LQWKLDSTP
-5645 DGPEHDDDSDLDTST
+5645 DGAQRDDDSDLDTST